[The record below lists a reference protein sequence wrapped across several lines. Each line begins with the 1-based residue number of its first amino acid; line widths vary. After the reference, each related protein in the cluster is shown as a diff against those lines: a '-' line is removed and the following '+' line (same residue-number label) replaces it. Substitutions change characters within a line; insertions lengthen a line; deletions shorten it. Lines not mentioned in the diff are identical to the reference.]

1 MKKQF
6 LFFLFCLCAGVS
18 NVWAQ
23 ETDWSSLFTRVSEG
37 ITYTCE
43 NDEAYPWSLADGVL
57 TSTNKGVG
65 GSSSTF
71 KISLTCEHL
80 AQIQWR
86 YSVSSESG
94 YDKLTIKH
102 NGVELGTYSGE
113 KEFQYYTIDVL
124 AGTHELTFT
133 YSKDG
138 STDTG
143 RDEAQ
148 ISTISIRSWGLEAV
162 EINLSA
168 PGQLGEEAV
177 AAVGTLPQMVSM
189 RLQGTLN
196 KEDWNA
202 ISNMT
207 GLKYVDLTETTLTEI
222 PERGFANCKV
232 QEIKWPKNL
241 KVIGK
246 AAFCSGSGNNYYYGY
261 LKGHLVLPETLDSIG
276 PAAFYAS
283 PIQKVTMPHKT
294 VALTSKIFQNCSSL
308 KEVEFNSCSSYITS
322 EMFKSCNS
330 LQSVSDA
337 DSVKA
342 VYNGAFY
349 GCTSLSTL
357 GTKNPKSVADYAFY
371 ECKKLDSIGL
381 SEVTSLGLC
390 AFYSCQSLKTVDM
403 PKVSSMSESCFS
415 SCSALTSVSIGDK
428 LSTIPSS
435 AFSGCS
441 ALKTITLG
449 ASVSYFDSYAFNGV
463 SPEKLYINAPTP
475 PGVYS
480 SGVFGSTSG
489 TLYVPEYSMVSYKL
503 HDYWSKFTSV
513 DVNPNPVTSL
523 ALNGKLSLTSNA
535 RIPDSPNVMMYG
547 NGSSFI
553 VNGNKEQTLGRF
565 VAHYNNSAS
574 SSIISRCNNMT
585 STGSEVRY
593 YLDDRYWY
601 FICPPFDVRMSD
613 ITTIY
618 GNQVAVRYYDSE
630 ARAAG
635 STSNWK
641 DVAPDATLKAGQGYI
656 FKTSSDDHVC
666 MPATE
671 ETHNQIFR
679 SQAVTTPLS
688 EYSSDDANAR
698 NWNLVGNPY
707 ACFYDIYRMDYT
719 APLTVWNSV
728 NKTYNAYS
736 IADDAFA
743 LHPMEAFFVQKPDG
757 VEAITFQPEGRQI
770 TSTIDHSAGVKA
782 MAGKAASRRFIELEL
797 SNGITDDHTR
807 LVVNPQAQETFDANN
822 DASKMMSTDITAQIF
837 SVQGDEAYAIK
848 ESPFAAGQAE
858 IGMWFPADGQYV
870 VNITRADVKVE
881 LMDNGAVVPM
891 PYTFTAD
898 EGFCEG
904 RFVLRI
910 TTDPTAIEGVDGN
923 DASAPLYDLQGRKVG
938 STTHKGIYVQKGK
951 KMVVK

>member
-1 MKKQF
+1 M
-6 LFFLFCLCAGVS
+6 
-18 NVWAQ
+18 
-23 ETDWSSLFTRVSEG
+23 
-37 ITYTCE
+37 
-43 NDEAYPWSLADGVL
+43 
-57 TSTNKGVG
+57 
-65 GSSSTF
+65 
-71 KISLTCEHL
+71 
-80 AQIQWR
+80 
-86 YSVSSESG
+86 
-94 YDKLTIKH
+94 
-102 NGVELGTYSGE
+102 
-113 KEFQYYTIDVL
+113 
-124 AGTHELTFT
+124 
-133 YSKDG
+133 
-138 STDTG
+138 
-143 RDEAQ
+143 
-148 ISTISIRSWGLEAV
+148 
-162 EINLSA
+162 
-168 PGQLGEEAV
+168 
-177 AAVGTLPQMVSM
+177 
-189 RLQGTLN
+189 
-196 KEDWNA
+196 
-202 ISNMT
+202 
-207 GLKYVDLTETTLTEI
+207 TETTVTEI
-222 PERGFANCKV
+222 PAEAFTNNLI
-232 QEIKWPKNL
+232 QTIKWPENL
-241 KVIGK
+241 KVIGGK
-246 AAFCSGSGNNYYYGY
+246 AFYFRS
-261 LKGHLVLPETLDSIG
+261 LRGHLVLPETLDSIG
-276 PAAFYAS
+276 PSAFYGNS
-283 PIQKVTMPHKT
+283 IDSVSMPHKQI
-294 VALTSKIFQNCSSL
+294 AFANDIFRENPNLTK
-308 KEVEFNSCSSYITS
+308 VEFNSCASYMTNN
-322 EMFKSCNS
+322 MFYS
-330 LQSVSDA
+330 
-337 DSVKA
+337 
-342 VYNGAFY
+342 
-349 GCTSLSTL
+349 
-357 GTKNPKSVADYAFY
+357 
-371 ECKKLDSIGL
+371 CKKLR
-381 SEVTSLGLC
+381 
-390 AFYSCQSLKTVDM
+390 
-403 PKVSSMSESCFS
+403 
-415 SCSALTSVSIGDK
+415 SVSGMECVKTIGG
-428 LSTIPSS
+428 S
-435 AFSGCS
+435 AFSGCDSLRTVGNIVPTMIGNNAFNACKKLEPFDLSQVTSVGES
-441 ALKTITLG
+441 ALRSCHTFKSVHMPNVTSLGEYCFYDCAGLTEVSVGDKISKIPSQAFHYCPSLKTVTLG
-449 ASVSYFDSYAFNGV
+449 ASVSDIGYYAFRN
-463 SPEKLYINAPTP
+463 SSIEKLYVNSPTP
-475 PGVYS
+475 PGVYNND
-480 SGVFGSTSG
+480 VFGSTSG

-523 ALNGKLSLTSNA
+523 TLNGKLSLTSNA

-565 VAHYNNSAS
+565 VAYYNNTSS
-574 SSIISRCNNMT
+574 SSIISRCNNMS
-585 STGSEVRY
+585 STASEARY
-593 YLDDRYWY
+593 WMNSGYWY

-613 ITTIY
+613 IY
-618 GNQVAVRYYDSE
+618 AWSGNQVAVRYYDSE
-630 ARAAG
+630 ARATG

-641 DVAPDATLKAGQGYI
+641 NVAPDATLKAGQGYI
-656 FKTSSDDHVC
+656 FRVSSADYVC

-679 SQAVTTPLS
+679 NQAVTTPLS
-688 EYSSDDANAR
+688 EYPSDDANAR

-719 APLTVWNSV
+719 APLTVWNSE

-770 TSTIDHSAGVKA
+770 TSTIDHPAGVKA

>member
-23 ETDWSSLFTRVSEG
+23 ETDWSPLFTRVSEG
-37 ITYTCE
+37 VTYTCE
-43 NDEAYPWSLADGVL
+43 NDEAYPWNLANGYL
-57 TSTNKGVG
+57 ISTNKVDK
-65 GSSSTF
+65 SSSTF
-71 KISLTCEHL
+71 KITFSCES
-80 AQIQWR
+80 
-86 YSVSSESG
+86 SVLFGMNYGTSTESG
-94 YDKLTIKH
+94 YDKLTVVLDG
-102 NGVELGTYSGE
+102 NSFTCSGTASSDEFTELQPGE
-113 KEFQYYTIDVL
+113 HVL
-124 AGTHELTFT
+124 TLT

-138 STDTG
+138 SGSSGSDQVWVSRLALMDQETG
-143 RDEAQ
+143 IPVIDLA
-148 ISTISIRSWGLEAV
+148 
-162 EINLSA
+162 A

-177 AAVGTLPQMVSM
+177 AQFGTLPKVDVL
-189 RLQGTLN
+189 RLKGSLN
-196 KEDWNA
+196 KEDWA
-202 ISNMT
+202 TIKNMT
-207 GLKYVDLTETTLTEI
+207 GLSYLDMTETTVTEI
-222 PERGFANCKV
+222 PAEAFTNNRIKT
-232 QEIKWPKNL
+232 IKWPANL
-241 KVIGK
+241 KVIGGK
-246 AAFCSGSGNNYYYGY
+246 AFYEKY

-276 PAAFYAS
+276 PSAFYKNS
-283 PIQKVTMPHKT
+283 IDSVSMPHKQI
-294 VALTSKIFQNCSSL
+294 AFANDIFRENPNLTK
-308 KEVEFNSCSSYITS
+308 VEFNSCASYMTNN
-322 EMFKSCNS
+322 MFYSCKR
-330 LQSVSDA
+330 LRSVSGMECVKTIGGSVFA
-337 DSVKA
+337 HCDSLRTVG
-342 VYNGAFY
+342 NISPTTIGE
-349 GCTSLSTL
+349 
-357 GTKNPKSVADYAFY
+357 YAFY
-371 ECKKLDSIGL
+371 NCKKLESFDL
-381 SEVTSLGLC
+381 SQVTSVGED

-403 PKVSSMSESCFS
+403 PEVSSMGGSCFS

-428 LSTIPSS
+428 LSKIPSS

-449 ASVSYFDSYAFNGV
+449 ASVSYFDSNAFNGV

-480 SGVFGSTSG
+480 NGTFGSTSG

-523 ALNGKLSLTSNA
+523 ALNSKLSLTSNA
-535 RIPDSPNVMMYG
+535 RIPDSPNVMMYA

-553 VNGNKEQTLGRF
+553 INGNKEQTLGRF
-565 VAHYNNSAS
+565 VAYYNNSAS
-574 SSIISRCNNMT
+574 SSVISRCNNMS
-585 STGSEVRY
+585 STASEARY
-593 YLDDRYWY
+593 WMNSGYWY

-613 ITTIY
+613 ITTIS
-618 GNQVAVRYYDSE
+618 GNQVAIRYYDSE

-656 FKTSSDDHVC
+656 FRVSSADYVC

-719 APLTVWNSV
+719 APLTVWNSE

-736 IADDAFA
+736 IADDDFA
-743 LHPMEAFFVQKPDG
+743 LRPMQAFFVQKPDG

-770 TSTIDHSAGVKA
+770 TSTIDHPAGVKA

>member
-1 MKKQF
+1 
-6 LFFLFCLCAGVS
+6 
-18 NVWAQ
+18 
-23 ETDWSSLFTRVSEG
+23 
-37 ITYTCE
+37 
-43 NDEAYPWSLADGVL
+43 
-57 TSTNKGVG
+57 
-65 GSSSTF
+65 
-71 KISLTCEHL
+71 
-80 AQIQWR
+80 
-86 YSVSSESG
+86 
-94 YDKLTIKH
+94 
-102 NGVELGTYSGE
+102 
-113 KEFQYYTIDVL
+113 
-124 AGTHELTFT
+124 
-133 YSKDG
+133 
-138 STDTG
+138 
-143 RDEAQ
+143 
-148 ISTISIRSWGLEAV
+148 
-162 EINLSA
+162 
-168 PGQLGEEAV
+168 
-177 AAVGTLPQMVSM
+177 
-189 RLQGTLN
+189 
-196 KEDWNA
+196 
-202 ISNMT
+202 
-207 GLKYVDLTETTLTEI
+207 
-222 PERGFANCKV
+222 
-232 QEIKWPKNL
+232 
-241 KVIGK
+241 
-246 AAFCSGSGNNYYYGY
+246 
-261 LKGHLVLPETLDSIG
+261 
-276 PAAFYAS
+276 
-283 PIQKVTMPHKT
+283 MP
-294 VALTSKIFQNCSSL
+294 N
-308 KEVEFNSCSSYITS
+308 
-322 EMFKSCNS
+322 
-330 LQSVSDA
+330 
-337 DSVKA
+337 
-342 VYNGAFY
+342 
-349 GCTSLSTL
+349 
-357 GTKNPKSVADYAFY
+357 
-371 ECKKLDSIGL
+371 
-381 SEVTSLGLC
+381 VTSLGNLC
-390 AFYSCQSLKTVDM
+390 FYDCAGLTEVSVGDKVSQIAREAFRSCPSLKTV
-403 PKVSSMSESCFS
+403 
-415 SCSALTSVSIGDK
+415 
-428 LSTIPSS
+428 
-435 AFSGCS
+435 
-441 ALKTITLG
+441 TLG
-449 ASVSYFDSYAFNGV
+449 ASVSYIDYYAFSNSSV
-463 SPEKLYINAPTP
+463 EKLYVNSPTP
-475 PGVYS
+475 PGVYNND
-480 SGVFGSTSG
+480 VFGSTSG

-535 RIPDSPNVMMYG
+535 RIPDSPNVMMYA

-565 VAHYNNSAS
+565 VAYYNNSAS
-574 SSIISRCNNMT
+574 SSIISRCNNMS
-585 STGSEVRY
+585 STASEARY
-593 YLDDRYWY
+593 WMNSGYWY

-613 ITTIY
+613 ITTIS
-618 GNQVAVRYYDSE
+618 GNQVAIRYYDSE

-641 DVAPDATLKAGQGYI
+641 DVAPDATLRAGQGYI
-656 FKTSSDDHVC
+656 FRVSSDDYVC

-719 APLTVWNSV
+719 APLTVWNSD
-728 NKTYNAYS
+728 NSTYNAYS
-736 IADDAFA
+736 IADDDFA
-743 LHPMEAFFVQKPDG
+743 LRPMQAFFVQKPDG

-837 SVQGDEAYAIK
+837 SVLGDEAYAIK
-848 ESPFAAGQAE
+848 EAPFAAGQAE

-910 TTDPTAIEGVDGN
+910 TTDPTAIEGVEGN

>member
-18 NVWAQ
+18 NLWAQ
-23 ETDWSSLFTRVSEG
+23 ETDWSPLFTRVSEG

-43 NDEAYPWSLADGVL
+43 NDEAYPWNLANGSLI
-57 TSTNKGVG
+57 STNKAHS
-65 GSSSTF
+65 SSSTF
-71 KISLTCEHL
+71 KITFSCESAIYFHM
-80 AQIQWR
+80 Q
-86 YSVSSESG
+86 YGTSSEG
-94 YDKLTIKH
+94 TYDKLTVVLDERTFTCS
-102 NGVELGTYSGE
+102 GTVSSFDFVELQPGE
-113 KEFQYYTIDVL
+113 HVL
-124 AGTHELTFT
+124 TLT

-138 STDTG
+138 SGSSGSDQVWVSSLKLADMETG
-143 RDEAQ
+143 
-148 ISTISIRSWGLEAV
+148 IPVIGLA
-162 EINLSA
+162 A
-168 PGQLGEEAV
+168 PGQLGEEAI
-177 AAVGTLPQMVSM
+177 AQFGTLPKVDVL
-189 RLQGTLN
+189 RLKGSLN
-196 KEDWNA
+196 KEDWTT
-202 ISNMT
+202 IKNMT
-207 GLKYVDLTETTLTEI
+207 YLCYLDMSETTVTEI
-222 PERGFANCKV
+222 PAEAFTNTSIRT
-232 QEIKWPKNL
+232 IKWPANL
-241 KVIGK
+241 KVIGGK
-246 AAFCSGSGNNYYYGY
+246 AFYNKY
-261 LKGHLVLPETLDSIG
+261 LRGHLVLPETLDSIG
-276 PAAFYAS
+276 PSAFYRNYIDS
-283 PIQKVTMPHKT
+283 VSMPHKQI
-294 VALTSKIFQNCSSL
+294 AFANDIFRENSNLTK
-308 KEVEFNSCSSYITS
+308 VEFNSCASYMTNN
-322 EMFKSCNS
+322 MFYS
-330 LQSVSDA
+330 
-337 DSVKA
+337 
-342 VYNGAFY
+342 
-349 GCTSLSTL
+349 
-357 GTKNPKSVADYAFY
+357 
-371 ECKKLDSIGL
+371 CKKLRSVSGMECVKTIGGSVFAGCDSLRTVGNIVPTMIGNNAFYACRKLESFDL
-381 SEVTSLGLC
+381 SQVTSVGEGAFQSCHTFKSVHMPNVTSLGDLC
-390 AFYSCQSLKTVDM
+390 FYDCAGLTEVSVGDKISKIPNQAFSSCPSLKTV
-403 PKVSSMSESCFS
+403 
-415 SCSALTSVSIGDK
+415 
-428 LSTIPSS
+428 
-435 AFSGCS
+435 
-441 ALKTITLG
+441 TLG
-449 ASVSYFDSYAFNGV
+449 ASVSDIGYYAFRNSSV
-463 SPEKLYINAPTP
+463 EKLYVNSPTP
-475 PGVYS
+475 PGVYNND
-480 SGVFGSTSG
+480 VFGSTSG

-523 ALNGKLSLTSNA
+523 TLSGKLSLTSNA
-535 RIPDSPNVMMYG
+535 RIPDSPNVMM
-547 NGSSFI
+547 NTGSSFI
-553 VNGNKEQTLGRF
+553 VNGNKEQTLGSF
-565 VAHYNNSAS
+565 VAYYNNGVS
-574 SSIISRCNNMT
+574 SSVISRCNNMT
-585 STGSEVRY
+585 STGSEARY
-593 YLDDRYWY
+593 WMNSGYWY

-613 ITTIY
+613 ITTIS
-618 GNQVAVRYYDSE
+618 GNQVAIRYYDSE
-630 ARAAG
+630 ARATG

-641 DVAPDATLKAGQGYI
+641 DVAPEATLKAGQGYI
-656 FKTSSDDHVC
+656 FRVSSADYVC

-719 APLTVWNSV
+719 APLTVWNSD
-728 NKTYNAYS
+728 NSTYNAYS
-736 IADDAFA
+736 IADDDFA
-743 LHPMEAFFVQKPDG
+743 LHPMQAFFVQKPDG

-870 VNITRADVKVE
+870 VNTTRADVKVE

>member
-23 ETDWSSLFTRVSEG
+23 ETDWSPLFTRVCEG
-37 ITYTCE
+37 VTYTCE
-43 NDEAYPWSLADGVL
+43 NDEAYPWNLANGYL
-57 TSTNKGVG
+57 ISTNKAHN
-65 GSSSTF
+65 SSSTF
-71 KISLTCEHL
+71 KITFSCES
-80 AQIQWR
+80 AIYFYMQ
-86 YSVSSESG
+86 YGTSTENG
-94 YDKLTIKH
+94 YDKLTVVLD
-102 NGVELGTYSGE
+102 GSTSVCSGTASSDEFEELQPGE
-113 KEFQYYTIDVL
+113 HVL
-124 AGTHELTFT
+124 TLT

-138 STDTG
+138 SGVGGSDQVWVSGLSLFDKETG
-143 RDEAQ
+143 VPLIDLA
-148 ISTISIRSWGLEAV
+148 
-162 EINLSA
+162 A

-177 AAVGTLPQMVSM
+177 AQFGTLPKVDIV
-189 RLQGTLN
+189 RLKGSLN
-196 KEDWNA
+196 AEDWKT
-202 ISNMT
+202 IKNMT
-207 GLKYVDLTETTLTEI
+207 GLSYLDMTETTVTEI
-222 PERGFANCKV
+222 PAEAFTNNRIKT
-232 QEIKWPKNL
+232 IKWPANL
-241 KVIGK
+241 KVIGGK
-246 AAFCSGSGNNYYYGY
+246 AFYDKS
-261 LKGHLVLPETLDSIG
+261 LRGHLVLPETLDSIG
-276 PAAFYAS
+276 PSAFYRNS
-283 PIQKVTMPHKT
+283 IDSVSMPHKQI
-294 VALTSKIFQNCSSL
+294 AFANDIFRENSNLTK
-308 KEVEFNSCSSYITS
+308 VEFNSCASYMTNN
-322 EMFKSCNS
+322 MFYS
-330 LQSVSDA
+330 
-337 DSVKA
+337 
-342 VYNGAFY
+342 
-349 GCTSLSTL
+349 
-357 GTKNPKSVADYAFY
+357 
-371 ECKKLDSIGL
+371 CKKLRSVSGMECVKTIGGSVFAECDSLRTVGNIAPTTVGQYGFYNCKKLESFDL
-381 SEVTSLGLC
+381 SQVTSVGEN
-390 AFYSCQSLKTVDM
+390 AFNSCQSLKTVDM
-403 PKVSSMSESCFS
+403 PEVSSMGGSCFS

-428 LSTIPSS
+428 LSTIPNS

-480 SGVFGSTSG
+480 SNVFGSTSG

-513 DVNPNPVTSL
+513 DVNPNPVSSL
-523 ALNGKLSLTSNA
+523 TLKGKLSLTSNA
-535 RIPDSPNVMMYG
+535 RIPDSPNVMMDN

-565 VAHYNNSAS
+565 VAYYDNSAS
-574 SSIISRCNNMT
+574 SSIISRCNNMS
-585 STGSEVRY
+585 STASEARY
-593 YLDDRYWY
+593 LMYSGRWY

-613 ITTIY
+613 ITTIS

-635 STSNWK
+635 STANWK

-656 FKTSSDDHVC
+656 FRVSSADYVC

-698 NWNLVGNPY
+698 SWNLVGNPY

-719 APLTVWNSV
+719 APLTVWNTDNS
-728 NKTYNAYS
+728 TYNAYS
-736 IADDAFA
+736 IADDDFA
-743 LHPMEAFFVQKPDG
+743 LRPMQAFFVQKPDG

-770 TSTIDHSAGVKA
+770 TSTIDHPASVKA

-910 TTDPTAIEGVDGN
+910 TTDPTAIEGVEGN

>member
-23 ETDWSSLFTRVSEG
+23 ETDWSPLFSRVCEG
-37 ITYTCE
+37 VTYTCE
-43 NDEAYPWSLADGVL
+43 NDEAYPWNLANGYL
-57 TSTNKGVG
+57 ISTNKAHS
-65 GSSSTF
+65 SSSTF
-71 KISLTCEHL
+71 KITFSCES
-80 AQIQWR
+80 
-86 YSVSSESG
+86 SVLFYMNYGTSTESG
-94 YDKLTIKH
+94 YDKLTVMLD
-102 NGVELGTYSGE
+102 GSTFTCSGSASSGE
-113 KEFQYYTIDVL
+113 ITELQSGEHVL
-124 AGTHELTFT
+124 TLT

-138 STDTG
+138 SGTG
-143 RDEAQ
+143 GSDQ
-148 ISTISIRSWGLEAV
+148 VWVSGLSFFDKKIGVPLIDLA
-162 EINLSA
+162 A

-177 AAVGTLPQMVSM
+177 AQFGTLPKVDIV
-189 RLQGTLN
+189 RLKGSLN
-196 KEDWNA
+196 AEDWKT
-202 ISNMT
+202 IKNMT
-207 GLKYVDLTETTLTEI
+207 GLRYLDMTETTVTEI
-222 PERGFANCKV
+222 PAEAFTNNPI
-232 QEIKWPKNL
+232 QTIKWPANL
-241 KVIGK
+241 KVIGGK
-246 AAFCSGSGNNYYYGY
+246 AFYDKN

-276 PAAFYAS
+276 PSAFYKNFIDS
-283 PIQKVTMPHKT
+283 VSMPHRQI
-294 VALTSKIFQNCSSL
+294 AFANDIFRENPNLTK
-308 KEVEFNSCSSYITS
+308 VEFNSCASYMTNN
-322 EMFKSCNS
+322 MFYS
-330 LQSVSDA
+330 
-337 DSVKA
+337 
-342 VYNGAFY
+342 
-349 GCTSLSTL
+349 
-357 GTKNPKSVADYAFY
+357 
-371 ECKKLDSIGL
+371 CKKLRSVSGMECVKTIGGSVFAGCDSLRTVGNIVPTMIGNNAFNACKKLEPFDL
-381 SEVTSLGLC
+381 SQVTSVGEYAFQSCHTFKSVHMPNVTSLGEYCFNDC
-390 AFYSCQSLKTVDM
+390 AGLTEVSVGDKISQIPNRAFNSCSSLKTV
-403 PKVSSMSESCFS
+403 
-415 SCSALTSVSIGDK
+415 
-428 LSTIPSS
+428 
-435 AFSGCS
+435 
-441 ALKTITLG
+441 TLG
-449 ASVSYFDSYAFNGV
+449 ASVSYIDACAFGSSSV
-463 SPEKLYINAPTP
+463 EKLYVNSPTP
-475 PGVYS
+475 PGVYNNS
-480 SGVFGSTSG
+480 TFGSTSG

-513 DVNPNPVTSL
+513 DVNPNPVSSL
-523 ALNGKLSLTSNA
+523 TLKGKLSLTSNA
-535 RIPDSPNVMMYG
+535 RIPDSPNVMMDN

-565 VAHYNNSAS
+565 VAYYDNSAS

-613 ITTIY
+613 IY
-618 GNQVAVRYYDSE
+618 AWSGNHVAIRYYDSE
-630 ARAAG
+630 ARATG

-656 FKTSSDDHVC
+656 FRVSSDDYVC

-679 SQAVTTPLS
+679 NQAVTTPLS

-910 TTDPTAIEGVDGN
+910 TTDPTAIEGVEGN

>member
-18 NVWAQ
+18 NLWAQ
-23 ETDWSSLFTRVSEG
+23 ETDWSPLFTRVSEG
-37 ITYTCE
+37 VTYTCE
-43 NDEAYPWSLADGVL
+43 NDETYPWNLANGYL
-57 TSTNKGVG
+57 ISTNKVDR
-65 GSSSTF
+65 SSSTF
-71 KISLTCEHL
+71 KITFNCESAVL
-80 AQIQWR
+80 F
-86 YSVSSESG
+86 YMNYGTSTESG
-94 YDKLTIKH
+94 YDKLTVVLDG
-102 NGVELGTYSGE
+102 NSFTSSGE
-113 KEFQYYTIDVL
+113 VSSGETTELQPGEHVL
-124 AGTHELTFT
+124 TLT

-138 STDTG
+138 SGTG
-143 RDEAQ
+143 GSDQVWVYHLALMDPETGIPVIDLA
-148 ISTISIRSWGLEAV
+148 
-162 EINLSA
+162 A

-177 AAVGTLPQMVSM
+177 AQFGTLPKVDVL
-189 RLQGTLN
+189 RLKGTLN
-196 KEDWNA
+196 AEDWKTMKNL
-202 ISNMT
+202 T
-207 GLKYVDLTETTLTEI
+207 GLRYLDMTETTVTEI
-222 PERGFANCKV
+222 PAEAFTNTSIRT
-232 QEIKWPKNL
+232 IKWPANL
-241 KVIGK
+241 KVIGGK
-246 AAFCSGSGNNYYYGY
+246 AFYDKI

-276 PAAFYAS
+276 PSAFYRNNIDS
-283 PIQKVTMPHKT
+283 VSMPHKQIALANGIFSQNTNLKT
-294 VALTSKIFQNCSSL
+294 VK
-308 KEVEFNSCSSYITS
+308 FNSCSSYMPS
-322 EMFKSCNS
+322 SMFYNCTS
-330 LQSVSDA
+330 LQSVSGTE
-337 DSVKA
+337 SVKA
-342 VYNGAFY
+342 VYGYAFFQCRELTSAGAMIP
-349 GCTSLSTL
+349 TAL
-357 GTKNPKSVADYAFY
+357 GDYAFND
-371 ECKKLDSIGL
+371 CGKLEAIDL
-381 SEVTSLGLC
+381 SEVTSLGER
-390 AFYSCQSLKTVDM
+390 AFVSCKSLKTVDL
-403 PKVSSMSESCFS
+403 PKVSSMKEVCFN
-415 SCSALTSVSIGDK
+415 SCSALTSVSIGDG
-428 LSTIPSS
+428 LSKIPSS
-435 AFSGCS
+435 AFAGCS

-449 ASVSYFDSYAFNGV
+449 ASVSYFDSNAFSGV

-475 PGVYS
+475 PGVYNNDT
-480 SGVFGSTSG
+480 FGSTSG

-523 ALNGKLSLTSNA
+523 ALSGKLSLTSNA
-535 RIPDSPNVMMYG
+535 RIPDSPNVMM
-547 NGSSFI
+547 NTGSSFI
-553 VNGNKEQTLGRF
+553 VNGNKEQTLGSF
-565 VAHYNNSAS
+565 VAYYNNSAS
-574 SSIISRCNNMT
+574 SSIISRCNNMS
-585 STGSEVRY
+585 STASEARY
-593 YLDDRYWY
+593 RMNSGYWY

-613 ITTIY
+613 ITTIS

-630 ARAAG
+630 ARATG

-656 FKTSSDDHVC
+656 FRVSSADYVC

-719 APLTVWNSV
+719 APLTVWNTDNS
-728 NKTYNAYS
+728 TYNAYS
-736 IADDAFA
+736 IADDDFA
-743 LHPMEAFFVQKPDG
+743 LRPMQAFFVQKPDG
-757 VEAITFQPEGRQI
+757 VEAITFQPVGRQI
-770 TSTIDHSAGVKA
+770 TSTIDHPAGVKA
-782 MAGKAASRRFIELEL
+782 MAGKAASRRFVELEL

-881 LMDNGAVVPM
+881 LMDNGTVVPM

>member
-18 NVWAQ
+18 NLWAQ
-23 ETDWSSLFTRVSEG
+23 ETDWSPLFTRVSEG
-37 ITYTCE
+37 VTYTCE
-43 NDEAYPWSLADGVL
+43 NDEAYPWNLANGSLI
-57 TSTNKGVG
+57 STNKAHS
-65 GSSSTF
+65 SSSTF
-71 KISLTCEHL
+71 KITFSCESAIYFHM
-80 AQIQWR
+80 Q
-86 YSVSSESG
+86 YGTSSEG
-94 YDKLTIKH
+94 TYDKLTVVLDERTFTCS
-102 NGVELGTYSGE
+102 GTVSSFDFVELQPGE
-113 KEFQYYTIDVL
+113 HVL
-124 AGTHELTFT
+124 TLT

-138 STDTG
+138 SGSSGSDQVWVSSLKLTDMETG
-143 RDEAQ
+143 IPVIDLA
-148 ISTISIRSWGLEAV
+148 
-162 EINLSA
+162 A
-168 PGQLGEEAV
+168 PGQLGEEAI
-177 AAVGTLPQMVSM
+177 AQFGTLPKVDVL
-189 RLQGTLN
+189 RLKGSLN
-196 KEDWNA
+196 KEDWTT
-202 ISNMT
+202 IKNMT
-207 GLKYVDLTETTLTEI
+207 TLCYLDMSETTVTEI
-222 PERGFANCKV
+222 PAEAFTNTSIRT
-232 QEIKWPKNL
+232 IKWPANL
-241 KVIGK
+241 KVIGGK
-246 AAFCSGSGNNYYYGY
+246 AFYNKY
-261 LKGHLVLPETLDSIG
+261 LRGHLVLPETLDSIG
-276 PAAFYAS
+276 PSAFYRNYIDS
-283 PIQKVTMPHKT
+283 VSMPHKQI
-294 VALTSKIFQNCSSL
+294 AFANDIFRENSNLTK
-308 KEVEFNSCSSYITS
+308 VEFNSCASYMTNN
-322 EMFKSCNS
+322 MFYS
-330 LQSVSDA
+330 
-337 DSVKA
+337 
-342 VYNGAFY
+342 
-349 GCTSLSTL
+349 
-357 GTKNPKSVADYAFY
+357 
-371 ECKKLDSIGL
+371 CKKLRSVSGMECVKTIGGSVFAECDSLRTVGNIVPTMIGNNAFYACRKLESFDL
-381 SEVTSLGLC
+381 SQVTSVGEG

-403 PKVSSMSESCFS
+403 PEVSSMGGSCFS

-428 LSTIPSS
+428 LSKIPRS
-435 AFSGCS
+435 AFAVCS

-449 ASVSYFDSYAFNGV
+449 ASVSYFDYNAFNGV

-475 PGVYS
+475 PGVYNNNT
-480 SGVFGSTSG
+480 FASTSG

-535 RIPDSPNVMMYG
+535 RIPDSPNVMM
-547 NGSSFI
+547 NTGSSFI

-565 VAHYNNSAS
+565 VAYYNYGAS

-585 STGSEVRY
+585 STASEARY
-593 YLDDRYWY
+593 WMNSGYWY

-613 ITTIY
+613 ITTIS
-618 GNQVAVRYYDSE
+618 GNQVAIRYYDSE
-630 ARAAG
+630 ARATG

-656 FKTSSDDHVC
+656 FRVSSADYVC

-719 APLTVWNSV
+719 APLTVWNSD
-728 NKTYNAYS
+728 NSTYNAYS
-736 IADDAFA
+736 IADDDFA
-743 LHPMEAFFVQKPDG
+743 LHPMQAFFVQKPDG
-757 VEAITFQPEGRQI
+757 VEAITFQPEGRQ
-770 TSTIDHSAGVKA
+770 TDSNIDHSAGVKA

-797 SNGITDDHTR
+797 SNGTTDDHTR

-837 SVQGDEAYAIK
+837 SVLGDEAYAIK

>member
-23 ETDWSSLFTRVSEG
+23 ETDWSPLFTYVSEG

-43 NDEAYPWSLADGVL
+43 NDENCPWEIVDGSLV
-57 TSTNKGVG
+57 STNKAQ
-65 GSSSTF
+65 SSKSTF
-71 KISLTCEHL
+71 TVTITC
-80 AQIQWR
+80 
-86 YSVSSESG
+86 SNMVKFTMVSFTSSESP
-94 YDKLTIKH
+94 DKIIIKLDGETRVEYGGEMTTWSSHYFVLTP
-102 NGVELGTYSGE
+102 GE
-113 KEFQYYTIDVL
+113 HKLQVSYK
-124 AGTHELTFT
+124 
-133 YSKDG
+133 KDG
-138 STDTG
+138 SVDRG
-143 RDEAQ
+143 QDLAKFGG
-148 ISTISIRSWGLEAV
+148 IRLFDWEKEV
-162 EINLSA
+162 TEIVLSA
-168 PGQLGEEAV
+168 PGQLGEEVV
-177 AAVGTLPQMVSM
+177 AAVGTLPQMESM
-189 RLQGTLN
+189 RLKGTLN
-196 KEDWNA
+196 AEDWKTMKNL
-202 ISNMT
+202 T
-207 GLKYVDLTETTLTEI
+207 GLEYLDMTETTVTEI
-222 PERGFANCKV
+222 PAEAFTKNRIRT
-232 QEIKWPKNL
+232 IKWPANL
-241 KVIGK
+241 KVIGGS
-246 AAFCSGSGNNYYYGY
+246 AFYDKY
-261 LKGHLVLPETLDSIG
+261 LMGPLVLPETLDSIG
-276 PAAFYAS
+276 PSAFYKNS
-283 PIQKVTMPHKT
+283 IESVSMPHKQI
-294 VALTSKIFQNCSSL
+294 VFANDIFRENPNLTK
-308 KEVEFNSCSSYITS
+308 VEFNSCASNMTNN
-322 EMFKSCNS
+322 MFYSCKK
-330 LQSVSDA
+330 LRSVSGMECVKTIGGSVFA
-337 DSVKA
+337 ECDSLRTVGDI
-342 VYNGAFY
+342 VPTTIGR
-349 GCTSLSTL
+349 
-357 GTKNPKSVADYAFY
+357 YAFY
-371 ECKKLDSIGL
+371 NCKKLESFDL
-381 SEVTSLGLC
+381 SQVTSVGEYAFQSCHTFKSVHMPNVTSLGNLC
-390 AFYSCQSLKTVDM
+390 FYDCAGLTEVSVGDKVSQIAREAFGFCSSLKTV
-403 PKVSSMSESCFS
+403 
-415 SCSALTSVSIGDK
+415 
-428 LSTIPSS
+428 
-435 AFSGCS
+435 
-441 ALKTITLG
+441 TLG
-449 ASVSYFDSYAFNGV
+449 ASVSYIDYYAFRNSSV
-463 SPEKLYINAPTP
+463 EKLYVNSPTP
-475 PGVYS
+475 PGVYNNS
-480 SGVFGSTSG
+480 TFASTSG

-553 VNGNKEQTLGRF
+553 VNGNKEQTLGSF
-565 VAHYNNSAS
+565 VAYYNNTSS

-613 ITTIY
+613 ITTIS
-618 GNQVAVRYYDSE
+618 GNQVAIRYYDSE
-630 ARAAG
+630 ARATG

-679 SQAVTTPLS
+679 SQAVATPLS

-770 TSTIDHSAGVKA
+770 TSTIDHPAGVKA

-807 LVVNPQAQETFDANN
+807 LVVNPQAKETFDANN

>member
-18 NVWAQ
+18 NLWAQ
-23 ETDWSSLFTRVSEG
+23 ETDWSPLFTRVSEG

-43 NDEAYPWSLADGVL
+43 NDEAYPWNLANGSLI
-57 TSTNKGVG
+57 STNKAHS
-65 GSSSTF
+65 SSSTF
-71 KISLTCEHL
+71 KITFSCESAIYFHM
-80 AQIQWR
+80 Q
-86 YSVSSESG
+86 YGTSSEG
-94 YDKLTIKH
+94 TYDKLTVVLDERTFTCS
-102 NGVELGTYSGE
+102 GTVSSFDFVELQPGE
-113 KEFQYYTIDVL
+113 HVL
-124 AGTHELTFT
+124 TLT

-138 STDTG
+138 SGSSGSDQVWVSSLKLTDMETG
-143 RDEAQ
+143 
-148 ISTISIRSWGLEAV
+148 IPVIGLA
-162 EINLSA
+162 A
-168 PGQLGEEAV
+168 PGQLGEEAI
-177 AAVGTLPQMVSM
+177 AQFGTLPKVDVL
-189 RLQGTLN
+189 RLKGSLN
-196 KEDWNA
+196 KEDWTT
-202 ISNMT
+202 IKNMT
-207 GLKYVDLTETTLTEI
+207 YLCYLDMSETTVTEI
-222 PERGFANCKV
+222 PAEAFTNTSIRT
-232 QEIKWPKNL
+232 IKWPANL
-241 KVIGK
+241 KVIGGK
-246 AAFCSGSGNNYYYGY
+246 AFYNKY
-261 LKGHLVLPETLDSIG
+261 LRGHLVLPETLDSIG
-276 PAAFYAS
+276 PSAFYRNYIDS
-283 PIQKVTMPHKT
+283 VSMPHKQI
-294 VALTSKIFQNCSSL
+294 AFANDIFRENSNLTK
-308 KEVEFNSCSSYITS
+308 VEFNSCASYMTNN
-322 EMFKSCNS
+322 MFYS
-330 LQSVSDA
+330 
-337 DSVKA
+337 
-342 VYNGAFY
+342 
-349 GCTSLSTL
+349 
-357 GTKNPKSVADYAFY
+357 
-371 ECKKLDSIGL
+371 CKKLRSVSGMECVKTIGGSVFAGCDSLRTVGNIVPTMIGNNAFYACRKLESFDL
-381 SEVTSLGLC
+381 SQVTSVGEGAFQSCHTFKSVHMPNVTSLGDLC
-390 AFYSCQSLKTVDM
+390 FYDCAGLTEVSVGDKISKIPNQAFSSCPSLKTV
-403 PKVSSMSESCFS
+403 
-415 SCSALTSVSIGDK
+415 
-428 LSTIPSS
+428 
-435 AFSGCS
+435 
-441 ALKTITLG
+441 TLG
-449 ASVSYFDSYAFNGV
+449 ASVSDIGYYAFRNSSV
-463 SPEKLYINAPTP
+463 EKLYVNSPTP
-475 PGVYS
+475 PGVYNND
-480 SGVFGSTSG
+480 VFGSTSG

-523 ALNGKLSLTSNA
+523 TLSGKLSLTSNA
-535 RIPDSPNVMMYG
+535 RIPDSPNVMM
-547 NGSSFI
+547 NTGSSFI
-553 VNGNKEQTLGRF
+553 VNGNKEQTLGSF
-565 VAHYNNSAS
+565 VAYYNNGVS
-574 SSIISRCNNMT
+574 SSVISRCNNMT
-585 STGSEVRY
+585 STGSEARY
-593 YLDDRYWY
+593 WMNSGYWY

-613 ITTIY
+613 ITTIS
-618 GNQVAVRYYDSE
+618 GNQVAIRYYDSE
-630 ARAAG
+630 ARATG

-641 DVAPDATLKAGQGYI
+641 DVAPEATLKAGQGYI
-656 FKTSSDDHVC
+656 FRVSSADYVC

-719 APLTVWNSV
+719 APLTVWNSD
-728 NKTYNAYS
+728 NRTYNAYS
-736 IADDAFA
+736 IADDDFA
-743 LHPMEAFFVQKPDG
+743 LRPMEAFFVQKPDG
-757 VEAITFQPEGRQI
+757 VEAITFQPEGRQ
-770 TSTIDHSAGVKA
+770 TDSNIDHSAGVKA

-837 SVQGDEAYAIK
+837 SVLGDEAYAIK

>member
-23 ETDWSSLFTRVSEG
+23 ETDWSPLFTRVSEG

-43 NDEAYPWSLADGVL
+43 NDEAYPWNLANGSLI
-57 TSTNKGVG
+57 STNKAHS
-65 GSSSTF
+65 SSSTF
-71 KISLTCEHL
+71 KITFSCESAIYFHM
-80 AQIQWR
+80 Q
-86 YSVSSESG
+86 YGTSSEG
-94 YDKLTIKH
+94 TYDKLTVVLDERTFTCS
-102 NGVELGTYSGE
+102 GTVSSFDFVELQPGE
-113 KEFQYYTIDVL
+113 HVL
-124 AGTHELTFT
+124 TLT

-138 STDTG
+138 SGSSGSDQVWVSSLKLTDMETG
-143 RDEAQ
+143 
-148 ISTISIRSWGLEAV
+148 IPVIGLA
-162 EINLSA
+162 A
-168 PGQLGEEAV
+168 PGQLGEEAI
-177 AAVGTLPQMVSM
+177 AQFGTLPKVDVL
-189 RLQGTLN
+189 RLKGSLN
-196 KEDWNA
+196 KEDWTT
-202 ISNMT
+202 IKNMT
-207 GLKYVDLTETTLTEI
+207 YLCYLDMSETTVTEI
-222 PERGFANCKV
+222 PAEAFTNTSIRT
-232 QEIKWPKNL
+232 IKWPANL
-241 KVIGK
+241 KVIGGK
-246 AAFCSGSGNNYYYGY
+246 AFYNKY
-261 LKGHLVLPETLDSIG
+261 LRGHLVLPETLDSIG
-276 PAAFYAS
+276 PSAFYRNYIDS
-283 PIQKVTMPHKT
+283 VSMPHKQI
-294 VALTSKIFQNCSSL
+294 AFANDIFRENSNLTK
-308 KEVEFNSCSSYITS
+308 VEFNSCASYMTNN
-322 EMFKSCNS
+322 MFYS
-330 LQSVSDA
+330 
-337 DSVKA
+337 
-342 VYNGAFY
+342 
-349 GCTSLSTL
+349 
-357 GTKNPKSVADYAFY
+357 
-371 ECKKLDSIGL
+371 CKKLRSVSGMECVKTIGGSVFAGCDSLRTVGNIVPTMIGNNAFYACRKLESFDL
-381 SEVTSLGLC
+381 SQVTSVGEGAFQSCHTFKSVHMPNVTSLGDLC
-390 AFYSCQSLKTVDM
+390 FYDCAGLTEVSVGDKISKIPNQAFSSCPSLKTV
-403 PKVSSMSESCFS
+403 
-415 SCSALTSVSIGDK
+415 
-428 LSTIPSS
+428 
-435 AFSGCS
+435 
-441 ALKTITLG
+441 TLG
-449 ASVSYFDSYAFNGV
+449 ASVSDIGYYAFRNSSV
-463 SPEKLYINAPTP
+463 EKLYVNSPTP
-475 PGVYS
+475 PGVYNND
-480 SGVFGSTSG
+480 VFGSTSG

-523 ALNGKLSLTSNA
+523 TLSGKLSLTSNA
-535 RIPDSPNVMMYG
+535 RIPDSPNVMM
-547 NGSSFI
+547 NTGSSFI
-553 VNGNKEQTLGRF
+553 VNGNKEQTLGSF
-565 VAHYNNSAS
+565 VAYYNNGVS
-574 SSIISRCNNMT
+574 SSVISRCNNMT
-585 STGSEVRY
+585 STGSEARY
-593 YLDDRYWY
+593 WMNSGYWY

-613 ITTIY
+613 ITTIS
-618 GNQVAVRYYDSE
+618 GNQVAIRYYDSE

-656 FKTSSDDHVC
+656 FRVSSADYVC

-719 APLTVWNSV
+719 APLTVWNSD
-728 NKTYNAYS
+728 NRTYNAYS
-736 IADDAFA
+736 IADDDFA
-743 LHPMEAFFVQKPDG
+743 LRPMEAFFVQKPDG
-757 VEAITFQPEGRQI
+757 VEAITFQPEGRQ
-770 TSTIDHSAGVKA
+770 TDSNIDHLAGVKA

-797 SNGITDDHTR
+797 SNGTTDDHTR
-807 LVVNPQAQETFDANN
+807 LVVNPRAQETFDANN

-837 SVQGDEAYAIK
+837 SVLGDEAYAIK

>member
-18 NVWAQ
+18 NLWAQ
-23 ETDWSSLFTRVSEG
+23 ETDWSPLFTRVCEG
-37 ITYTCE
+37 VTYTCE
-43 NDEAYPWSLADGVL
+43 NDEAYPWNLANGYL
-57 TSTNKGVG
+57 ISTNKAHN
-65 GSSSTF
+65 SSSTF
-71 KISLTCEHL
+71 KITFSCES
-80 AQIQWR
+80 AIYFYMQ
-86 YSVSSESG
+86 YGTSTENG
-94 YDKLTIKH
+94 YDKLTVVLD
-102 NGVELGTYSGE
+102 GSTSVCSGTASSDEFEELQPGE
-113 KEFQYYTIDVL
+113 HVL
-124 AGTHELTFT
+124 TLT

-138 STDTG
+138 SGVGGSDQVWVSGLSLFDKETG
-143 RDEAQ
+143 VPLIDLA
-148 ISTISIRSWGLEAV
+148 
-162 EINLSA
+162 A

-177 AAVGTLPQMVSM
+177 AQFGTLPKVDIV
-189 RLQGTLN
+189 RLKGSLN
-196 KEDWNA
+196 AEDWKT
-202 ISNMT
+202 IKNMT
-207 GLKYVDLTETTLTEI
+207 GLSYLDMTETTVTEI
-222 PERGFANCKV
+222 PAEAFTNNRIKT
-232 QEIKWPKNL
+232 IKWPANL
-241 KVIGK
+241 KVIGGK
-246 AAFCSGSGNNYYYGY
+246 AFYDKS
-261 LKGHLVLPETLDSIG
+261 LRGHLVLPETLDSIG
-276 PAAFYAS
+276 PSAFYRNS
-283 PIQKVTMPHKT
+283 IGSVSMPHKQI
-294 VALTSKIFQNCSSL
+294 AFANDIFRENPNLTK
-308 KEVEFNSCSSYITS
+308 VEFNSCASYMTNNMFYSCKKLRSVSGMECVKTIGGSVFAECDSLRTVGNIVPTTIGQYAFYNCKKLESFDLSQVTS
-322 EMFKSCNS
+322 VGKYAFKSCHT
-330 LQSVSDA
+330 
-337 DSVKA
+337 
-342 VYNGAFY
+342 F
-349 GCTSLSTL
+349 
-357 GTKNPKSVADYAFY
+357 KSVHMPN
-371 ECKKLDSIGL
+371 
-381 SEVTSLGLC
+381 VTSLGEYCFYDC
-390 AFYSCQSLKTVDM
+390 AGLTEVSVGDKISQIPGRAFNSCSSLKTV
-403 PKVSSMSESCFS
+403 
-415 SCSALTSVSIGDK
+415 
-428 LSTIPSS
+428 
-435 AFSGCS
+435 
-441 ALKTITLG
+441 TLG
-449 ASVSYFDSYAFNGV
+449 ASVSYVETYAFGN
-463 SPEKLYINAPTP
+463 SSIEKLYVNSPTP
-475 PGVYS
+475 PGVYDS
-480 SGVFGSTSG
+480 NTFGSTSG

-513 DVNPNPVTSL
+513 DVNPNPVSSL
-523 ALNGKLSLTSNA
+523 TLNGKLSLTSNA

-553 VNGNKEQTLGRF
+553 VNGNKEQALGRF
-565 VAHYNNSAS
+565 VAYYNNTSS
-574 SSIISRCNNMT
+574 SSIISRCNNMS
-585 STGSEVRY
+585 STASEARY
-593 YLDDRYWY
+593 WMNSGYWY

-613 ITTIY
+613 IY
-618 GNQVAVRYYDSE
+618 AWSGNQVAVRYYDSE

-635 STSNWK
+635 STANWK

-656 FKTSSDDHVC
+656 FRVSSDDYVC

-719 APLTVWNSV
+719 APLTVWNTDNS
-728 NKTYNAYS
+728 TYNAYS
-736 IADDAFA
+736 IADDDFA
-743 LHPMEAFFVQKPDG
+743 LRPMQAFFVQKPDG

-770 TSTIDHSAGVKA
+770 TSTIDHPAGVKA

-910 TTDPTAIEGVDGN
+910 TTDPTAIEGVNGN

>member
-18 NVWAQ
+18 NLWAQ
-23 ETDWSSLFTRVSEG
+23 ETDWSPLFTRVSEG
-37 ITYTCE
+37 VTYTCE
-43 NDEAYPWSLADGVL
+43 NDETYPWNLANGYL
-57 TSTNKGVG
+57 ISTNKVDR
-65 GSSSTF
+65 SSSTF
-71 KISLTCEHL
+71 KITFNCESAVL
-80 AQIQWR
+80 F
-86 YSVSSESG
+86 YMNYGTSTESG
-94 YDKLTIKH
+94 YDKLTVVLDG
-102 NGVELGTYSGE
+102 NSFTSSGE
-113 KEFQYYTIDVL
+113 VSSGETTELQPGEHVL
-124 AGTHELTFT
+124 TLT

-138 STDTG
+138 SGTG
-143 RDEAQ
+143 GSDQVWVYHLALMDPETGIPVIDLA
-148 ISTISIRSWGLEAV
+148 
-162 EINLSA
+162 A

-177 AAVGTLPQMVSM
+177 AQFGTLPKVDVL
-189 RLQGTLN
+189 RLKGTLN
-196 KEDWNA
+196 AEDWKTMKNL
-202 ISNMT
+202 T
-207 GLKYVDLTETTLTEI
+207 GLRYLDMTETTVTEI
-222 PERGFANCKV
+222 PAEAFTNNSI
-232 QEIKWPKNL
+232 QTIKWPANL
-241 KVIGK
+241 KVIGGK
-246 AAFCSGSGNNYYYGY
+246 AFYDKI

-276 PAAFYAS
+276 PSAFYNNNIDS
-283 PIQKVTMPHKT
+283 VSMPHKQI
-294 VALTSKIFQNCSSL
+294 AFANDIFRENPNLTK
-308 KEVEFNSCSSYITS
+308 VEFNSCASYMTNN
-322 EMFKSCNS
+322 MFYSCKK
-330 LQSVSDA
+330 LRSVSGMECVKTIGGSVFA
-337 DSVKA
+337 ECDSLRTVGNIA
-342 VYNGAFY
+342 PTTIGQ
-349 GCTSLSTL
+349 
-357 GTKNPKSVADYAFY
+357 YAFY
-371 ECKKLDSIGL
+371 NCRKLESFDL
-381 SEVTSLGLC
+381 SQVTSVGNYAFQSCHTFKSVHMPNVTSLGNLC
-390 AFYSCQSLKTVDM
+390 FYDCAGLTEVSVGDKVSQIAREAFRSCPSLKTV
-403 PKVSSMSESCFS
+403 
-415 SCSALTSVSIGDK
+415 
-428 LSTIPSS
+428 
-435 AFSGCS
+435 
-441 ALKTITLG
+441 TLG
-449 ASVSYFDSYAFNGV
+449 ASVSYIDYYAFCNSSV
-463 SPEKLYINAPTP
+463 EKLYVNSPTP
-475 PGVYS
+475 PGVYNND
-480 SGVFGSTSG
+480 VFGSTSG

-513 DVNPNPVTSL
+513 DVNPNPVSSL

-535 RIPDSPNVMMYG
+535 RIPDSPNVKM
-547 NGSSFI
+547 NPGSSFI
-553 VNGNKEQTLGRF
+553 VNGNKEQTLGSF
-565 VAHYNNSAS
+565 VAYYNNSAS
-574 SSIISRCNNMT
+574 SSIISRCSNMS
-585 STGSEVRY
+585 STASEARY
-593 YLDDRYWY
+593 WMNSGYWY

-613 ITTIY
+613 ITTIS
-618 GNQVAVRYYDSE
+618 GNQVAIRYYDSE

-656 FKTSSDDHVC
+656 FRVSSADYVC

-719 APLTVWNSV
+719 APLTVWNSD
-728 NKTYNAYS
+728 NSTYNAYS
-736 IADDAFA
+736 IADDDFA
-743 LHPMEAFFVQKPDG
+743 LRPMQAFFVQKPDG

-837 SVQGDEAYAIK
+837 SVLGDEAYAIK
-848 ESPFAAGQAE
+848 EAPFAAGQAE

-881 LMDNGAVVPM
+881 LMDNGTVVPM

>member
-1 MKKQF
+1 
-6 LFFLFCLCAGVS
+6 
-18 NVWAQ
+18 
-23 ETDWSSLFTRVSEG
+23 
-37 ITYTCE
+37 
-43 NDEAYPWSLADGVL
+43 
-57 TSTNKGVG
+57 
-65 GSSSTF
+65 
-71 KISLTCEHL
+71 
-80 AQIQWR
+80 
-86 YSVSSESG
+86 
-94 YDKLTIKH
+94 
-102 NGVELGTYSGE
+102 
-113 KEFQYYTIDVL
+113 
-124 AGTHELTFT
+124 
-133 YSKDG
+133 
-138 STDTG
+138 
-143 RDEAQ
+143 
-148 ISTISIRSWGLEAV
+148 
-162 EINLSA
+162 
-168 PGQLGEEAV
+168 
-177 AAVGTLPQMVSM
+177 
-189 RLQGTLN
+189 
-196 KEDWNA
+196 
-202 ISNMT
+202 
-207 GLKYVDLTETTLTEI
+207 
-222 PERGFANCKV
+222 
-232 QEIKWPKNL
+232 
-241 KVIGK
+241 
-246 AAFCSGSGNNYYYGY
+246 
-261 LKGHLVLPETLDSIG
+261 
-276 PAAFYAS
+276 
-283 PIQKVTMPHKT
+283 MPHKQI
-294 VALTSKIFQNCSSL
+294 AFANDIFRENSNLTK
-308 KEVEFNSCSSYITS
+308 VEFNSCASYMTNN
-322 EMFKSCNS
+322 MFYS
-330 LQSVSDA
+330 
-337 DSVKA
+337 
-342 VYNGAFY
+342 
-349 GCTSLSTL
+349 
-357 GTKNPKSVADYAFY
+357 
-371 ECKKLDSIGL
+371 CKKLRSVSGMECVKTIGGSVFAGCDSLRTVGNIVPTMIGNNAFYACRKLESFDL
-381 SEVTSLGLC
+381 SQVTSVGEGAFQSCHTFKSVHMPNVTSLGDLC
-390 AFYSCQSLKTVDM
+390 FYDCAGLTEVSVGDKISKIPNQAFSSCPSLKTV
-403 PKVSSMSESCFS
+403 
-415 SCSALTSVSIGDK
+415 
-428 LSTIPSS
+428 
-435 AFSGCS
+435 
-441 ALKTITLG
+441 TLG
-449 ASVSYFDSYAFNGV
+449 ASVSDIGYYAFRN
-463 SPEKLYINAPTP
+463 SSIEKLYVNSPTP
-475 PGVYS
+475 PGVYNND
-480 SGVFGSTSG
+480 VFGSTSG

-535 RIPDSPNVMMYG
+535 RIPDSPNVMMYA

-565 VAHYNNSAS
+565 VAYYNNSAS
-574 SSIISRCNNMT
+574 SSIISRCNNMS
-585 STGSEVRY
+585 STASEARY
-593 YLDDRYWY
+593 WMNSGYWY

-613 ITTIY
+613 ITTIS
-618 GNQVAVRYYDSE
+618 GNQVAIRYYDSE

-641 DVAPDATLKAGQGYI
+641 DVAPEATLKAGQGYI
-656 FKTSSDDHVC
+656 FRVSSADYVC

-679 SQAVTTPLS
+679 SPAVTTPLS

-719 APLTVWNSV
+719 APLTVWNSD
-728 NKTYNAYS
+728 NSTYNAYS
-736 IADDAFA
+736 IADDDFA
-743 LHPMEAFFVQKPDG
+743 LRPMQAFFVQKPDG
-757 VEAITFQPEGRQI
+757 VEAITFQPDGRQI

-881 LMDNGAVVPM
+881 LMDKGAVVPM

>member
-18 NVWAQ
+18 NLWAQ
-23 ETDWSSLFTRVSEG
+23 ETDWSPLFTRVSEG
-37 ITYTCE
+37 VTYTCE
-43 NDEAYPWSLADGVL
+43 NDEAYPWNLANGSLI
-57 TSTNKGVG
+57 STNKAHS
-65 GSSSTF
+65 SSSTF
-71 KISLTCEHL
+71 KITFSCESAIYFHM
-80 AQIQWR
+80 Q
-86 YSVSSESG
+86 YGTSSEG
-94 YDKLTIKH
+94 TYDKLTVVLDERTFTCS
-102 NGVELGTYSGE
+102 GTVSSFDFVELQPGE
-113 KEFQYYTIDVL
+113 HVL
-124 AGTHELTFT
+124 TLT

-138 STDTG
+138 SGSSGSDQVWVSSLKLTDMETG
-143 RDEAQ
+143 
-148 ISTISIRSWGLEAV
+148 IPVIGLA
-162 EINLSA
+162 A
-168 PGQLGEEAV
+168 PGQLGEEAI
-177 AAVGTLPQMVSM
+177 AQFGTLPKVDVL
-189 RLQGTLN
+189 RLKGSLN
-196 KEDWNA
+196 KEDWTT
-202 ISNMT
+202 IKNMT
-207 GLKYVDLTETTLTEI
+207 TLCYLDMSETTVTEI
-222 PERGFANCKV
+222 PAEAFTNTSIRT
-232 QEIKWPKNL
+232 IKWPANL
-241 KVIGK
+241 KVIGGK
-246 AAFCSGSGNNYYYGY
+246 AFYNKY
-261 LKGHLVLPETLDSIG
+261 LRGHLVLPETLDSIG
-276 PAAFYAS
+276 PSAFYRNYIDS
-283 PIQKVTMPHKT
+283 VSMPHKQI
-294 VALTSKIFQNCSSL
+294 AFANDIFRENSNLTK
-308 KEVEFNSCSSYITS
+308 VEFNSCASYMTNN
-322 EMFKSCNS
+322 MFYS
-330 LQSVSDA
+330 
-337 DSVKA
+337 
-342 VYNGAFY
+342 
-349 GCTSLSTL
+349 
-357 GTKNPKSVADYAFY
+357 
-371 ECKKLDSIGL
+371 CKKLRSVSGMECVKTIGGSVFAECDSLRTVGNIVPTMIGNNAFYACRKLESFDL
-381 SEVTSLGLC
+381 SQVTSVGEG

-403 PKVSSMSESCFS
+403 PEVSSMGGSCFS

-428 LSTIPSS
+428 LSKIPRS
-435 AFSGCS
+435 AFAVCS

-449 ASVSYFDSYAFNGV
+449 ASVSYFDYNAFNGV

-475 PGVYS
+475 PGVYNNNT
-480 SGVFGSTSG
+480 FASTSG

-523 ALNGKLSLTSNA
+523 TLSGKLSLTSNA
-535 RIPDSPNVMMYG
+535 RIPDSPNVMMYA

-565 VAHYNNSAS
+565 VAYYNNTSS
-574 SSIISRCNNMT
+574 SSIISRCSNMS
-585 STGSEVRY
+585 STASEARY
-593 YLDDRYWY
+593 WMNSGYWY

-613 ITTIY
+613 ITTIS
-618 GNQVAVRYYDSE
+618 GNQVAIRYYDSE

-641 DVAPDATLKAGQGYI
+641 DVAPEATLKAGQGYI
-656 FKTSSDDHVC
+656 FRVSSADYVC

-719 APLTVWNSV
+719 APLTVWNSD
-728 NKTYNAYS
+728 NSTYNAYS
-736 IADDAFA
+736 IADDDFA
-743 LHPMEAFFVQKPDG
+743 LHPMQAFFVQKPDG
-757 VEAITFQPEGRQI
+757 VEAITFQPEGRQ
-770 TSTIDHSAGVKA
+770 TDSNIDHSAGVKA

-797 SNGITDDHTR
+797 SNGTTDDHTR

-837 SVQGDEAYAIK
+837 SVLGDEAYAIK

>member
-18 NVWAQ
+18 NLWAQ
-23 ETDWSSLFTRVSEG
+23 ETDWSPLFTRVSEG

-43 NDEAYPWSLADGVL
+43 NDEAYPWNLANGSLI
-57 TSTNKGVG
+57 STNKAHS
-65 GSSSTF
+65 SSSTF
-71 KISLTCEHL
+71 KITFSCESAIYFHM
-80 AQIQWR
+80 Q
-86 YSVSSESG
+86 YGTSSEG
-94 YDKLTIKH
+94 TYDKLTVVLDERTFTCS
-102 NGVELGTYSGE
+102 GTVSSFDFVELQPGE
-113 KEFQYYTIDVL
+113 HVL
-124 AGTHELTFT
+124 TLT

-138 STDTG
+138 SGSSGSDQVWVSSLKLTDMETG
-143 RDEAQ
+143 IPVIDLA
-148 ISTISIRSWGLEAV
+148 
-162 EINLSA
+162 A
-168 PGQLGEEAV
+168 PGQLGEEAI
-177 AAVGTLPQMVSM
+177 AQFGTLPKVDVL
-189 RLQGTLN
+189 RLKGSLN
-196 KEDWNA
+196 KEDWTT
-202 ISNMT
+202 IKNMT
-207 GLKYVDLTETTLTEI
+207 TLCYLDMSETTVTEI
-222 PERGFANCKV
+222 PAEAFTNTSIRT
-232 QEIKWPKNL
+232 IKWPANL
-241 KVIGK
+241 KVIGGK
-246 AAFCSGSGNNYYYGY
+246 AFYNKY
-261 LKGHLVLPETLDSIG
+261 LRGHLVLPETLDSIG
-276 PAAFYAS
+276 PSAFYRNYIDS
-283 PIQKVTMPHKT
+283 VSMPHKQI
-294 VALTSKIFQNCSSL
+294 AFANDIFRENSNLTK
-308 KEVEFNSCSSYITS
+308 VEFNSCASYMTNN
-322 EMFKSCNS
+322 MFYS
-330 LQSVSDA
+330 
-337 DSVKA
+337 
-342 VYNGAFY
+342 
-349 GCTSLSTL
+349 
-357 GTKNPKSVADYAFY
+357 
-371 ECKKLDSIGL
+371 CKKLRSVSGMECVKTIGGSVFAGCDSLRTVGNIVPTMIGNNAFYACRKLESFDL
-381 SEVTSLGLC
+381 SQVTSVGEG
-390 AFYSCQSLKTVDM
+390 AFYSCLSLKTVDM
-403 PKVSSMSESCFS
+403 PEVSSMGGSCFI

-428 LSTIPSS
+428 LSKIPSS

-449 ASVSYFDSYAFNGV
+449 ASVSYFDYNAFNGV

-475 PGVYS
+475 PGVYNNNT
-480 SGVFGSTSG
+480 FASTSG

-535 RIPDSPNVMMYG
+535 RIPDSPNVMMYA

-553 VNGNKEQTLGRF
+553 VNGNKEQTLGSF
-565 VAHYNNSAS
+565 VAYYNNGVS
-574 SSIISRCNNMT
+574 SSVISRCNNMT
-585 STGSEVRY
+585 STGSEARY
-593 YLDDRYWY
+593 WMNSGYWY

-613 ITTIY
+613 ITTIS
-618 GNQVAVRYYDSE
+618 GNQVAIRYYDSE

-641 DVAPDATLKAGQGYI
+641 DVAPEATLKAGQGYI
-656 FKTSSDDHVC
+656 FRVSSADYVC

-719 APLTVWNSV
+719 APLTVWNSD
-728 NKTYNAYS
+728 NRTYNAYS
-736 IADDAFA
+736 IADDDFA
-743 LHPMEAFFVQKPDG
+743 LRPMEAFFVQKPDG

-837 SVQGDEAYAIK
+837 SVLGDEAYAIK

>member
-23 ETDWSSLFTRVSEG
+23 ETDWSPLFTRVSEG
-37 ITYTCE
+37 VTYTCE
-43 NDEAYPWSLADGVL
+43 NDEAYPWNLANGYL
-57 TSTNKGVG
+57 ISTNKVDK
-65 GSSSTF
+65 SSSTF
-71 KISLTCEHL
+71 KITFSCES
-80 AQIQWR
+80 
-86 YSVSSESG
+86 SVLFGMNYGTSTESG
-94 YDKLTIKH
+94 YDKLTVVLDG
-102 NGVELGTYSGE
+102 NSFTCSGTASSDEFTELQPGE
-113 KEFQYYTIDVL
+113 HVL
-124 AGTHELTFT
+124 TLT

-138 STDTG
+138 SGSSGSDQVWVSRLALMDQETG
-143 RDEAQ
+143 IPVIDLA
-148 ISTISIRSWGLEAV
+148 
-162 EINLSA
+162 A

-177 AAVGTLPQMVSM
+177 AQFGTLPKVDVL
-189 RLQGTLN
+189 RLKGSLN
-196 KEDWNA
+196 KEDWA
-202 ISNMT
+202 TIKNMT
-207 GLKYVDLTETTLTEI
+207 GLSYLDMTETTVTEI
-222 PERGFANCKV
+222 PAEAFTNNRIKT
-232 QEIKWPKNL
+232 IKWPANL
-241 KVIGK
+241 KVIGGK
-246 AAFCSGSGNNYYYGY
+246 AFYEKY

-276 PAAFYAS
+276 PSAFYKNS
-283 PIQKVTMPHKT
+283 IDSVSMPHKQI
-294 VALTSKIFQNCSSL
+294 AFANDIFRENPNLTK
-308 KEVEFNSCSSYITS
+308 VEFNSCASYMTNN
-322 EMFKSCNS
+322 MFYSCKR
-330 LQSVSDA
+330 LRSVSGMECVKTIGGSVFA
-337 DSVKA
+337 HCDSLRTVG
-342 VYNGAFY
+342 NISPTTIGQ
-349 GCTSLSTL
+349 
-357 GTKNPKSVADYAFY
+357 YAFY
-371 ECKKLDSIGL
+371 NCKKLESFDL
-381 SEVTSLGLC
+381 SQVTSVGED

-403 PKVSSMSESCFS
+403 PEVSSMGGSCFS

-428 LSTIPSS
+428 LSKIPSS

-449 ASVSYFDSYAFNGV
+449 ASVSYFDSNAFNGV

-480 SGVFGSTSG
+480 NGTFGSTSG

-523 ALNGKLSLTSNA
+523 ALNSKLSLTSNA
-535 RIPDSPNVMMYG
+535 RIPDSPNVMMYA

-553 VNGNKEQTLGRF
+553 INGNKEQTLGRF
-565 VAHYNNSAS
+565 VAYYNNSAS
-574 SSIISRCNNMT
+574 SSVISRCNNMS
-585 STGSEVRY
+585 STASEARY
-593 YLDDRYWY
+593 WMNSGYWY

-613 ITTIY
+613 ITTIS
-618 GNQVAVRYYDSE
+618 GNQVAIRYYDSE

-656 FKTSSDDHVC
+656 FRVSSADYVC

-719 APLTVWNSV
+719 APLTVWNTDNS
-728 NKTYNAYS
+728 TYNAYS
-736 IADDAFA
+736 IADDDFA
-743 LHPMEAFFVQKPDG
+743 LRPMQAFFVQKPDG

-797 SNGITDDHTR
+797 SNGTTNDHTR

>member
-18 NVWAQ
+18 NLWAQ
-23 ETDWSSLFTRVSEG
+23 ETDWSPLFTRVSEG

-43 NDEAYPWSLADGVL
+43 NDEAYPWNLANGSLI
-57 TSTNKGVG
+57 STNKAHS
-65 GSSSTF
+65 SSSTF
-71 KISLTCEHL
+71 KITFSCESAIYFHM
-80 AQIQWR
+80 Q
-86 YSVSSESG
+86 YGTSSEG
-94 YDKLTIKH
+94 TYDKLTVVLDERTFTCS
-102 NGVELGTYSGE
+102 GTVSSFDFVELQPGE
-113 KEFQYYTIDVL
+113 HVL
-124 AGTHELTFT
+124 TLT

-138 STDTG
+138 SGSGGSDQVWVSSLKLTDMETG
-143 RDEAQ
+143 IPVIDLA
-148 ISTISIRSWGLEAV
+148 
-162 EINLSA
+162 A
-168 PGQLGEEAV
+168 PGQLGEEAI
-177 AAVGTLPQMVSM
+177 AQFGTLPKVDVL
-189 RLQGTLN
+189 RLKGSLN
-196 KEDWNA
+196 KEDWTT
-202 ISNMT
+202 IKNMT
-207 GLKYVDLTETTLTEI
+207 YLCYLDMSETTVTEI
-222 PERGFANCKV
+222 PAEAFTNTSIRT
-232 QEIKWPKNL
+232 IKWPANL
-241 KVIGK
+241 KVIGGK
-246 AAFCSGSGNNYYYGY
+246 AFYNKY
-261 LKGHLVLPETLDSIG
+261 LRGHLVLPETLDSIG
-276 PAAFYAS
+276 PSAFYRNYIDS
-283 PIQKVTMPHKT
+283 VSMPHKQI
-294 VALTSKIFQNCSSL
+294 AFANDIFRENSNLTK
-308 KEVEFNSCSSYITS
+308 VEFNSCASYMTNN
-322 EMFKSCNS
+322 MFYS
-330 LQSVSDA
+330 
-337 DSVKA
+337 
-342 VYNGAFY
+342 
-349 GCTSLSTL
+349 
-357 GTKNPKSVADYAFY
+357 
-371 ECKKLDSIGL
+371 CKKLRSVSGMECVKTIGGSVFAGCDSLRTVGNISPTTIGQGAFDTCKKLESFDL
-381 SEVTSLGLC
+381 SQVTSVGEY
-390 AFYSCQSLKTVDM
+390 AFHSCLSLKTVDM
-403 PKVSSMSESCFS
+403 PEVSSMGGSCFI

-428 LSTIPSS
+428 LSKIPSS

-449 ASVSYFDSYAFNGV
+449 ASVSYFDYNAFNGV

-475 PGVYS
+475 PGVYNNNT
-480 SGVFGSTSG
+480 FASTSG

-523 ALNGKLSLTSNA
+523 TLSGKLSLTSNA
-535 RIPDSPNVMMYG
+535 RIPDSPNVMM
-547 NGSSFI
+547 NTGSSFI
-553 VNGNKEQTLGRF
+553 VNGNKEQTLGSF
-565 VAHYNNSAS
+565 VAYYNNGVS
-574 SSIISRCNNMT
+574 SSVISRCNNMT
-585 STGSEVRY
+585 STASEARY
-593 YLDDRYWY
+593 WMNSGYWY

-613 ITTIY
+613 ITTIS
-618 GNQVAVRYYDSE
+618 GNQVAIRYYDSE

-641 DVAPDATLKAGQGYI
+641 DVAPEATLKAGQGYI
-656 FKTSSDDHVC
+656 FRVSSADYVC

-719 APLTVWNSV
+719 APLTVWNSD
-728 NKTYNAYS
+728 NSTYNAYS
-736 IADDAFA
+736 IADDDFA
-743 LHPMEAFFVQKPDG
+743 LRPMEAFFVQKPDG

-822 DASKMMSTDITAQIF
+822 DASKMMSTDVTAQIF

-910 TTDPTAIEGVDGN
+910 TTAPTAIEGVDGN

>member
-23 ETDWSSLFTRVSEG
+23 ETDWSPLFTRVCEG
-37 ITYTCE
+37 VTYTCE
-43 NDEAYPWSLADGVL
+43 NDEAYPWNLANGYL
-57 TSTNKGVG
+57 ISTNKAHN
-65 GSSSTF
+65 SSSTF
-71 KISLTCEHL
+71 KITFSCES
-80 AQIQWR
+80 AIYFYMQ
-86 YSVSSESG
+86 YGTSTENG
-94 YDKLTIKH
+94 YDKLTVVLD
-102 NGVELGTYSGE
+102 GSTSVCSGTASSDEFEELQPGE
-113 KEFQYYTIDVL
+113 HVL
-124 AGTHELTFT
+124 TLT

-138 STDTG
+138 SGVGGSDQVWVSGLSLFDKETG
-143 RDEAQ
+143 VPLIDLA
-148 ISTISIRSWGLEAV
+148 
-162 EINLSA
+162 A

-177 AAVGTLPQMVSM
+177 AQFGTLPKVDIV
-189 RLQGTLN
+189 RLKGSLN
-196 KEDWNA
+196 AEDWKT
-202 ISNMT
+202 IKNMT
-207 GLKYVDLTETTLTEI
+207 GLSYLDMTETTVTEI
-222 PERGFANCKV
+222 PAEAFTNNRIKT
-232 QEIKWPKNL
+232 IKWPANL
-241 KVIGK
+241 KVIGGK
-246 AAFCSGSGNNYYYGY
+246 AFYDKS
-261 LKGHLVLPETLDSIG
+261 LRGHLVLPETLDSIG
-276 PAAFYAS
+276 PSAFYRNS
-283 PIQKVTMPHKT
+283 IDSVSMPHKQI
-294 VALTSKIFQNCSSL
+294 AFANDIFRENSNLTK
-308 KEVEFNSCSSYITS
+308 VEFNSCASYMTNN
-322 EMFKSCNS
+322 MFYS
-330 LQSVSDA
+330 
-337 DSVKA
+337 
-342 VYNGAFY
+342 
-349 GCTSLSTL
+349 
-357 GTKNPKSVADYAFY
+357 
-371 ECKKLDSIGL
+371 CKKLRSVSGMECVKTIGGSVFAECDSLRTVGNIAPTTVGQYGFYNCKKLESFDL
-381 SEVTSLGLC
+381 SQVTSVGEN
-390 AFYSCQSLKTVDM
+390 AFNSCQSLKTVDM
-403 PKVSSMSESCFS
+403 PEVSSMGGSCFS

-428 LSTIPSS
+428 LSTIPNS

-480 SGVFGSTSG
+480 SNVFGSTSG

-513 DVNPNPVTSL
+513 DVNPNPVSSL
-523 ALNGKLSLTSNA
+523 TLKGKLSLTSNA
-535 RIPDSPNVMMYG
+535 RIPDSPNVMMDN

-565 VAHYNNSAS
+565 VAYYDNSAS
-574 SSIISRCNNMT
+574 SSIISRCNNMS
-585 STGSEVRY
+585 STASEARY
-593 YLDDRYWY
+593 LMYSGRWY

-613 ITTIY
+613 ITTIS

-635 STSNWK
+635 STANWK

-656 FKTSSDDHVC
+656 FRVSSADYVC

-698 NWNLVGNPY
+698 SWNLVGNPY

-719 APLTVWNSV
+719 APLTVWNTDNS
-728 NKTYNAYS
+728 TYNAYS
-736 IADDAFA
+736 IADDDFA
-743 LHPMEAFFVQKPDG
+743 LRPMQAFFVQKPDG

-770 TSTIDHSAGVKA
+770 TSTIDHSASVKA

-807 LVVNPQAQETFDANN
+807 LVVNPQAQESFDANN

-910 TTDPTAIEGVDGN
+910 TTDPTAIEGVEGN

>member
-18 NVWAQ
+18 NLWAQ
-23 ETDWSSLFTRVSEG
+23 ETDWSPLFTRVSEG
-37 ITYTCE
+37 VTYTCE
-43 NDEAYPWSLADGVL
+43 NDEAYPWNLANGSLI
-57 TSTNKGVG
+57 STNKAHS
-65 GSSSTF
+65 SSSTF
-71 KISLTCEHL
+71 KITFSCESAIYFHM
-80 AQIQWR
+80 Q
-86 YSVSSESG
+86 YGTSSEG
-94 YDKLTIKH
+94 TYDKLTVVLDERTFTCS
-102 NGVELGTYSGE
+102 GTVSSFEFVELQPGE
-113 KEFQYYTIDVL
+113 HVL
-124 AGTHELTFT
+124 TLT

-138 STDTG
+138 SGSSGSDQVWVSSLKLTDMETG
-143 RDEAQ
+143 
-148 ISTISIRSWGLEAV
+148 IPVIGLA
-162 EINLSA
+162 A
-168 PGQLGEEAV
+168 PGQLGEEAI
-177 AAVGTLPQMVSM
+177 AQFGTLPKVDVL
-189 RLQGTLN
+189 RLKGSLN
-196 KEDWNA
+196 KEDWTT
-202 ISNMT
+202 IKNMT
-207 GLKYVDLTETTLTEI
+207 YLCYLDMSETTVTEI
-222 PERGFANCKV
+222 PAEAFTNTSIRT
-232 QEIKWPKNL
+232 IKWPANL
-241 KVIGK
+241 KVIGGK
-246 AAFCSGSGNNYYYGY
+246 AFYNKY
-261 LKGHLVLPETLDSIG
+261 LRGHLVLPETLDSIG
-276 PAAFYAS
+276 PSAFYRNYIDS
-283 PIQKVTMPHKT
+283 VSMPHKQI
-294 VALTSKIFQNCSSL
+294 AFANDIFRENSNLTK
-308 KEVEFNSCSSYITS
+308 VEFNSCASYMTNN
-322 EMFKSCNS
+322 MFYS
-330 LQSVSDA
+330 
-337 DSVKA
+337 
-342 VYNGAFY
+342 
-349 GCTSLSTL
+349 
-357 GTKNPKSVADYAFY
+357 
-371 ECKKLDSIGL
+371 CKKLRSVSGMECVKTIGGSVFAGCDSLRTVGNIVPTMIGNNAFYACRKLESFDL
-381 SEVTSLGLC
+381 SQVTSVGEGAFQSCHTFKSVHMPNVTSLGDLC
-390 AFYSCQSLKTVDM
+390 FYDCAGLTEVSVGDKISKIPNQAFSSCPSLKTV
-403 PKVSSMSESCFS
+403 
-415 SCSALTSVSIGDK
+415 
-428 LSTIPSS
+428 
-435 AFSGCS
+435 
-441 ALKTITLG
+441 TLG
-449 ASVSYFDSYAFNGV
+449 ASVSDIGYYAFRNSSV
-463 SPEKLYINAPTP
+463 EKLYVNSPTP
-475 PGVYS
+475 PGVYNND
-480 SGVFGSTSG
+480 VFGSTSG

-523 ALNGKLSLTSNA
+523 TLSGKLSLTSNA
-535 RIPDSPNVMMYG
+535 RIPDSPNVMM
-547 NGSSFI
+547 NTGSSFI
-553 VNGNKEQTLGRF
+553 VNGNKEQTLGSF
-565 VAHYNNSAS
+565 VAYYNNGVS
-574 SSIISRCNNMT
+574 SSVISRCNNMT
-585 STGSEVRY
+585 STASEARY
-593 YLDDRYWY
+593 WMNSGYWY

-613 ITTIY
+613 ITTIS
-618 GNQVAVRYYDSE
+618 GNQVAIRYYDSE
-630 ARAAG
+630 ARATG

-641 DVAPDATLKAGQGYI
+641 DVAPEATLKAGQGYI
-656 FKTSSDDHVC
+656 FRVSSADYVC

-719 APLTVWNSV
+719 APLTVWNSD
-728 NKTYNAYS
+728 NSTYNAYS
-736 IADDAFA
+736 IADDDFA
-743 LHPMEAFFVQKPDG
+743 LHPMQAFFVQKPDG

-822 DASKMMSTDITAQIF
+822 DASKMMSTDVTAQIF

-910 TTDPTAIEGVDGN
+910 TTAPTAIEGVDGN

>member
-23 ETDWSSLFTRVSEG
+23 ETDWSPLFTRVSEG
-37 ITYTCE
+37 VTYTCE
-43 NDEAYPWSLADGVL
+43 NDEAYPWNLANGYL
-57 TSTNKGVG
+57 ISTNKVDK
-65 GSSSTF
+65 SSSTF
-71 KISLTCEHL
+71 KITFSCES
-80 AQIQWR
+80 
-86 YSVSSESG
+86 SVLFGMNYGTSTESG
-94 YDKLTIKH
+94 YDKLTVVLDG
-102 NGVELGTYSGE
+102 NSFTCSGTASSDEFTELQPGE
-113 KEFQYYTIDVL
+113 HVL
-124 AGTHELTFT
+124 TLT

-138 STDTG
+138 SGSSGSDQVWVSRLALMDQETG
-143 RDEAQ
+143 IPVIDLA
-148 ISTISIRSWGLEAV
+148 
-162 EINLSA
+162 A

-177 AAVGTLPQMVSM
+177 AQFGTLPKVDVL
-189 RLQGTLN
+189 RLKGSLN
-196 KEDWNA
+196 KEDWA
-202 ISNMT
+202 TIKNMT
-207 GLKYVDLTETTLTEI
+207 GLSYLDMTETTVTEI
-222 PERGFANCKV
+222 PAEAFTNNRI
-232 QEIKWPKNL
+232 QTIKWPANL
-241 KVIGK
+241 KVIGGK
-246 AAFCSGSGNNYYYGY
+246 AFYDKY

-276 PAAFYAS
+276 PSAFYKNTIDS
-283 PIQKVTMPHKT
+283 VSMPHKQI
-294 VALTSKIFQNCSSL
+294 AFANDIFRENPNLTK
-308 KEVEFNSCSSYITS
+308 VEFNSCASYMTNN
-322 EMFKSCNS
+322 MFYSCKR
-330 LQSVSDA
+330 LRSVSGMECVKTIGGSVFA
-337 DSVKA
+337 HCDSLRTVG
-342 VYNGAFY
+342 NISPTTIGQ
-349 GCTSLSTL
+349 
-357 GTKNPKSVADYAFY
+357 YAFY
-371 ECKKLDSIGL
+371 NCKKLESFDL
-381 SEVTSLGLC
+381 SQVTSVGED

-403 PKVSSMSESCFS
+403 PEVSSMGGSCFS

-428 LSTIPSS
+428 LSKIPSS

-449 ASVSYFDSYAFNGV
+449 ASVSYFDSNAFNGV

-480 SGVFGSTSG
+480 NGTFGSTSG

-523 ALNGKLSLTSNA
+523 ALNSKLSLTSNA
-535 RIPDSPNVMMYG
+535 RIPDSPNVMMYA

-553 VNGNKEQTLGRF
+553 INGNKEQTLGRF
-565 VAHYNNSAS
+565 VAYYNNSAS
-574 SSIISRCNNMT
+574 SSIISRCNNMS
-585 STGSEVRY
+585 STASEARY
-593 YLDDRYWY
+593 WMNSGYWY

-613 ITTIY
+613 ITTIS
-618 GNQVAVRYYDSE
+618 GNQVAIRYYDSE

-656 FKTSSDDHVC
+656 FRVSSADYVC

-719 APLTVWNSV
+719 APLTVWNSE

-736 IADDAFA
+736 IADDDFA
-743 LHPMEAFFVQKPDG
+743 LRPMQAFFVQKPDG

-770 TSTIDHSAGVKA
+770 TSTIDHPAGVKA

>member
-23 ETDWSSLFTRVSEG
+23 ETDWSPLFTRVCEG
-37 ITYTCE
+37 VTYTCE
-43 NDEAYPWSLADGVL
+43 NDEAYPWNLANGYL
-57 TSTNKGVG
+57 ISTNKAHS
-65 GSSSTF
+65 SSSTF
-71 KISLTCEHL
+71 KITFSCES
-80 AQIQWR
+80 
-86 YSVSSESG
+86 SVFFYMTYGTSTESG
-94 YDKLTIKH
+94 YDKLTVVLD
-102 NGVELGTYSGE
+102 GSTSVCSGSASSDEFEELQPGE
-113 KEFQYYTIDVL
+113 HVL
-124 AGTHELTFT
+124 ALT

-138 STDTG
+138 SGSSGSDQVWVSGLSFFDKETG
-143 RDEAQ
+143 VPLIDLA
-148 ISTISIRSWGLEAV
+148 
-162 EINLSA
+162 A

-177 AAVGTLPQMVSM
+177 AQFGTLPKVDIV
-189 RLQGTLN
+189 RLKGSLN
-196 KEDWNA
+196 AEDWTT
-202 ISNMT
+202 IKNMT
-207 GLKYVDLTETTLTEI
+207 GLSYLDMTETTVTEI
-222 PERGFANCKV
+222 PAEAFTNNRINT
-232 QEIKWPKNL
+232 IKWPANL
-241 KVIGK
+241 KVIGGK
-246 AAFCSGSGNNYYYGY
+246 AFYGKS

-276 PAAFYAS
+276 PSAFYKNS
-283 PIQKVTMPHKT
+283 IDSVSMPHKQI
-294 VALTSKIFQNCSSL
+294 AFANDIFRENPNLTK
-308 KEVEFNSCSSYITS
+308 VEFNSCASYMTNN
-322 EMFKSCNS
+322 MFYS
-330 LQSVSDA
+330 
-337 DSVKA
+337 
-342 VYNGAFY
+342 
-349 GCTSLSTL
+349 
-357 GTKNPKSVADYAFY
+357 
-371 ECKKLDSIGL
+371 CKKLRSVSGMECVKTIGGSVFAHCDSLRTVGNISPTTVGQYGFYNCKKLESFDL
-381 SEVTSLGLC
+381 SQVTSLGED
-390 AFYSCQSLKTVDM
+390 AFNSCQSLKTVDM
-403 PKVSSMSESCFS
+403 PEVSSMGGSCFS

-428 LSTIPSS
+428 LSKIPSS

-449 ASVSYFDSYAFNGV
+449 ASVSYFDSNAFNGV

-480 SGVFGSTSG
+480 NGTFGSTSG

-535 RIPDSPNVMMYG
+535 RIPDSPNVMMYA

-565 VAHYNNSAS
+565 VAYYNNSAS
-574 SSIISRCNNMT
+574 SSIISRCNNMS
-585 STGSEVRY
+585 STASEARY
-593 YLDDRYWY
+593 WMNSGYWY

-613 ITTIY
+613 ITTIS
-618 GNQVAVRYYDSE
+618 GNQVAIRYYDSE

-641 DVAPDATLKAGQGYI
+641 DVAPEATLKAGQGYI
-656 FKTSSDDHVC
+656 FRVSSADYVC

-671 ETHNQIFR
+671 ETHNQIFC

-719 APLTVWNSV
+719 APLTVWNSD
-728 NKTYNAYS
+728 NSTYNAYS
-736 IADDAFA
+736 IADDDFA
-743 LHPMEAFFVQKPDG
+743 LRPMQAFFVQKPDG

-770 TSTIDHSAGVKA
+770 TSTIDHPAGVKA

-910 TTDPTAIEGVDGN
+910 TTDPTAIEGVEGN

>member
-23 ETDWSSLFTRVSEG
+23 ETDWSPLFPYVSEG

-43 NDEAYPWSLADGVL
+43 NDENCPWEIVDGSLV
-57 TSTNKGVG
+57 STNKAQ
-65 GSSSTF
+65 SSKSTF
-71 KISLTCEHL
+71 TVTITCSNMVKLTMV
-80 AQIQWR
+80 
-86 YSVSSESG
+86 SFTSSESP
-94 YDKLTIKH
+94 DKIIIKLDGETRVEYGGEMTTWSSHYFVLTP
-102 NGVELGTYSGE
+102 GE
-113 KEFQYYTIDVL
+113 HKMQVSYK
-124 AGTHELTFT
+124 
-133 YSKDG
+133 KDG
-138 STDTG
+138 SVDRG
-143 RDEAQ
+143 QDLAKFGG
-148 ISTISIRSWGLEAV
+148 IRLIDWEKV
-162 EINLSA
+162 ITEIELSA
-168 PGQLGEEAV
+168 PGQLGEEVV
-177 AAVGTLPQMVSM
+177 AAVGTLPQMESM
-189 RLQGTLN
+189 RLKGTLN
-196 KEDWNA
+196 AEDWKTMKNL
-202 ISNMT
+202 T
-207 GLKYVDLTETTLTEI
+207 GLEYLDMTETTVTEI
-222 PERGFANCKV
+222 PADAFTNNRIRV
-232 QEIKWPKNL
+232 IKWPANL
-241 KVIGK
+241 KVIGGK
-246 AAFCSGSGNNYYYGY
+246 AFYGKS
-261 LKGHLVLPETLDSIG
+261 LMGHLVLPETLDSIG
-276 PAAFYAS
+276 PSAFYNNNIDS
-283 PIQKVTMPHKT
+283 VSMPHKQI
-294 VALTSKIFQNCSSL
+294 AFANDIFRENPNLTK
-308 KEVEFNSCSSYITS
+308 VEFNSCASYMTNN
-322 EMFKSCNS
+322 MFYS
-330 LQSVSDA
+330 
-337 DSVKA
+337 
-342 VYNGAFY
+342 
-349 GCTSLSTL
+349 
-357 GTKNPKSVADYAFY
+357 
-371 ECKKLDSIGL
+371 CKKLRSVSGMECVKTIGGSVFAECDSLRTVGNIAPTMIGQNAFYNCRKLESFDL
-381 SEVTSLGLC
+381 SQVTSVGESAFQSCHTFKSVHMPNVTSLGNLC
-390 AFYSCQSLKTVDM
+390 FYDCAGLTEVSVGDKISQIPSQAFRYCNSLKT
-403 PKVSSMSESCFS
+403 
-415 SCSALTSVSIGDK
+415 L
-428 LSTIPSS
+428 
-435 AFSGCS
+435 
-441 ALKTITLG
+441 TLG
-449 ASVSYFDSYAFNGV
+449 ASVSDISYYAFNG
-463 SPEKLYINAPTP
+463 SSIEKLYVNSPTP
-475 PGVYS
+475 PGVYNND
-480 SGVFGSTSG
+480 VFGSTSG

-513 DVNPNPVTSL
+513 DVNPNPVSSL

-553 VNGNKEQTLGRF
+553 VNGNKEQTLGSF
-565 VAHYNNSAS
+565 VAYYNNSAS
-574 SSIISRCNNMT
+574 SSIISRCSNMS
-585 STGSEVRY
+585 STASEARY
-593 YLDDRYWY
+593 WMNSGYWY

-613 ITTIY
+613 ITTIS
-618 GNQVAVRYYDSE
+618 GNQVAIRYYDSE

-656 FKTSSDDHVC
+656 FRVSSADYVC

-719 APLTVWNSV
+719 APLTVWNSD
-728 NKTYNAYS
+728 NSTYNAYS
-736 IADDAFA
+736 IADDDFA
-743 LHPMEAFFVQKPDG
+743 LRPMQAFFVQKPDG
-757 VEAITFQPEGRQI
+757 VEAITFQTEGRQI

>member
-23 ETDWSSLFTRVSEG
+23 ETDWSPLFTRVCEG
-37 ITYTCE
+37 VTYTCE
-43 NDEAYPWSLADGVL
+43 NDEAYPWNLANGYL
-57 TSTNKGVG
+57 ISTNKAHN
-65 GSSSTF
+65 SSSTF
-71 KISLTCEHL
+71 KITFSCES
-80 AQIQWR
+80 
-86 YSVSSESG
+86 SVFFYMTYGTSTESG
-94 YDKLTIKH
+94 YDKLTVVLDGSTSVCSGTASSDEFK
-102 NGVELGTYSGE
+102 ELQPGE
-113 KEFQYYTIDVL
+113 HVL
-124 AGTHELTFT
+124 ALT

-138 STDTG
+138 SGTG
-143 RDEAQ
+143 GSDQ
-148 ISTISIRSWGLEAV
+148 VWVSGLSFFDKETGIPVIDLA
-162 EINLSA
+162 A

-177 AAVGTLPQMVSM
+177 AQFGTLPKVDVL
-189 RLQGTLN
+189 RLKGSLN
-196 KEDWNA
+196 KEDWA
-202 ISNMT
+202 TIKNMT
-207 GLKYVDLTETTLTEI
+207 GLSYLDMTETTVTEI
-222 PERGFANCKV
+222 PAEAFTNNRIKT
-232 QEIKWPKNL
+232 IKWPANL
-241 KVIGK
+241 KVIGGK
-246 AAFCSGSGNNYYYGY
+246 AFYDKS
-261 LKGHLVLPETLDSIG
+261 LRGHLVLPETLDSIG
-276 PAAFYAS
+276 PSAFYKNS
-283 PIQKVTMPHKT
+283 IESVSMPHKQI
-294 VALTSKIFQNCSSL
+294 AFANDIFRENPNLTK
-308 KEVEFNSCSSYITS
+308 VEFNSCASYMTNN
-322 EMFKSCNS
+322 MFYSCKK
-330 LQSVSDA
+330 LRSVSGMECVKTIGGSVFA
-337 DSVKA
+337 ECDSLRTVGDI
-342 VYNGAFY
+342 VPTTIGR
-349 GCTSLSTL
+349 
-357 GTKNPKSVADYAFY
+357 YAFY
-371 ECKKLDSIGL
+371 NCKKLESFDL
-381 SEVTSLGLC
+381 SQVTSVGEYAFQSCHTFKSVHMPNVTSLGNLC
-390 AFYSCQSLKTVDM
+390 FYDCAGLTEVSVGDKISQIAREAFRSCPSLKTV
-403 PKVSSMSESCFS
+403 
-415 SCSALTSVSIGDK
+415 
-428 LSTIPSS
+428 
-435 AFSGCS
+435 
-441 ALKTITLG
+441 TLG
-449 ASVSYFDSYAFNGV
+449 ASVSYIDYYAFSNSSV
-463 SPEKLYINAPTP
+463 EKLYVNSPTP
-475 PGVYS
+475 PGVYNND
-480 SGVFGSTSG
+480 VFGSTSG

-523 ALNGKLSLTSNA
+523 TLNGKLSLTSNA
-535 RIPDSPNVMMYG
+535 RIPDSPNVKM
-547 NGSSFI
+547 NPGSSFI
-553 VNGNKEQTLGRF
+553 VNGNKDQALGF
-565 VAHYNNSAS
+565 FAADYNNDVS

-585 STGSEVRY
+585 STASEVRY

-613 ITTIY
+613 IY
-618 GNQVAVRYYDSE
+618 AWKGNQVAIRYYDSE

-736 IADDAFA
+736 IADDDFA

-770 TSTIDHSAGVKA
+770 TSTIDHSASVKA

>member
-23 ETDWSSLFTRVSEG
+23 ETDWSPLFTRVCEG
-37 ITYTCE
+37 VTYTCE
-43 NDEAYPWSLADGVL
+43 NDEAYPWNLANGYL
-57 TSTNKGVG
+57 ISTNKVDN
-65 GSSSTF
+65 SSSTF
-71 KISLTCEHL
+71 KITFSCES
-80 AQIQWR
+80 
-86 YSVSSESG
+86 SVLFYMNYGTSTESG
-94 YDKLTIKH
+94 YDKLTVMLD
-102 NGVELGTYSGE
+102 GSTFTCSGSASSGE
-113 KEFQYYTIDVL
+113 ITELQSGEHVL
-124 AGTHELTFT
+124 TLT

-138 STDTG
+138 SGVSGSD
-143 RDEAQ
+143 Q
-148 ISTISIRSWGLEAV
+148 VWVSGLSFIDK
-162 EINLSA
+162 EIGVPLIDLAA

-177 AAVGTLPQMVSM
+177 AQFGTLPKVDIV
-189 RLQGTLN
+189 RLKGPLN
-196 KEDWNA
+196 AEDWKT
-202 ISNMT
+202 IKNMT
-207 GLKYVDLTETTLTEI
+207 GLRYLDMTETTVTEI
-222 PERGFANCKV
+222 PAEAFTNNLI
-232 QEIKWPKNL
+232 QTIKWPANL
-241 KVIGK
+241 KVIGGK
-246 AAFCSGSGNNYYYGY
+246 AFYARI

-276 PAAFYAS
+276 PSAFYKNS
-283 PIQKVTMPHKT
+283 IDSVSMPHKQI
-294 VALTSKIFQNCSSL
+294 ALANAIFSENNNL
-308 KEVEFNSCSSYITS
+308 KTVEFNSCASY
-322 EMFKSCNS
+322 MPNS
-330 LQSVSDA
+330 M
-337 DSVKA
+337 
-342 VYNGAFY
+342 
-349 GCTSLSTL
+349 
-357 GTKNPKSVADYAFY
+357 
-371 ECKKLDSIGL
+371 
-381 SEVTSLGLC
+381 
-390 AFYSCQSLKTVDM
+390 FYSCKRLR
-403 PKVSSMSESCFS
+403 
-415 SCSALTSVSIGDK
+415 SVSGMECVKTIGG
-428 LSTIPSS
+428 S
-435 AFSGCS
+435 AFSGCDSLRTVGNIVPTMIENNAFNACKKLEPFDLSQVTSVGES
-441 ALKTITLG
+441 AFKSCHMFKSVHMPNVTSLGEYCFYDCAGLTEVSVGDKISQIPSQSFHYCPSLKTVTLG
-449 ASVSYFDSYAFNGV
+449 ASVSYIGYYAFRN
-463 SPEKLYINAPTP
+463 SSIEKLYVNSPTP
-475 PGVYS
+475 PGVYNND
-480 SGVFGSTSG
+480 VFGSTRG

-513 DVNPNPVTSL
+513 DVNPNPVSSL
-523 ALNGKLSLTSNA
+523 TLKGKLSLTSNA
-535 RIPDSPNVMMYG
+535 RIPGSPNVMMDN

-565 VAHYNNSAS
+565 VAYYDNSAS
-574 SSIISRCNNMT
+574 SSIISRCNNMS
-585 STGSEVRY
+585 STASEARY
-593 YLDDRYWY
+593 LMYSGRWY

-613 ITTIY
+613 ITTIS
-618 GNQVAVRYYDSE
+618 GDQVAVRYYDSE

-656 FKTSSDDHVC
+656 FRVSSAAYVC

-671 ETHNQIFR
+671 GTHNQIFR
-679 SQAVTTPLS
+679 SQAVATPLS

-719 APLTVWNSV
+719 APLTVWNTDNS
-728 NKTYNAYS
+728 TYNAYS
-736 IADDAFA
+736 IADDDFA
-743 LHPMEAFFVQKPDG
+743 LRPMQAFFVQKPDG

-770 TSTIDHSAGVKA
+770 TSTIDHPAGVKA
-782 MAGKAASRRFIELEL
+782 MAGKAVSRSFIELEL

-910 TTDPTAIEGVDGN
+910 TTDPTAIEGVEGN

>member
-23 ETDWSSLFTRVSEG
+23 ETDWSPLFTRVSEG
-37 ITYTCE
+37 VTYTCE
-43 NDEAYPWSLADGVL
+43 NDEAYPWNLANGYL
-57 TSTNKGVG
+57 ISTNKADN
-65 GSSSTF
+65 SSSTF
-71 KISLTCEHL
+71 KITFSCES
-80 AQIQWR
+80 
-86 YSVSSESG
+86 SVLFGMNYGTSTESG
-94 YDKLTIKH
+94 YDKLTVVLDG
-102 NGVELGTYSGE
+102 NSFTCSGTASSDEFTELQPGE
-113 KEFQYYTIDVL
+113 HVL
-124 AGTHELTFT
+124 TLT

-138 STDTG
+138 SGSSGSDQVWVSRLALMDQETG
-143 RDEAQ
+143 IPVIDLA
-148 ISTISIRSWGLEAV
+148 
-162 EINLSA
+162 A

-177 AAVGTLPQMVSM
+177 AQFGTLPKVDVL
-189 RLQGTLN
+189 RLKGSLN
-196 KEDWNA
+196 KEDWA
-202 ISNMT
+202 TIKNMT
-207 GLKYVDLTETTLTEI
+207 GLSYLDMTETTVTEI
-222 PERGFANCKV
+222 PAEAFTNNRIKT
-232 QEIKWPKNL
+232 IKWPANL
-241 KVIGK
+241 KVIGGK
-246 AAFCSGSGNNYYYGY
+246 AFYEKY

-276 PAAFYAS
+276 PSAFYKNS
-283 PIQKVTMPHKT
+283 IDSVSMPHKQI
-294 VALTSKIFQNCSSL
+294 AFANDIFRENPNLTK
-308 KEVEFNSCSSYITS
+308 VEFNSCASYMTNN
-322 EMFKSCNS
+322 MFYS
-330 LQSVSDA
+330 
-337 DSVKA
+337 
-342 VYNGAFY
+342 
-349 GCTSLSTL
+349 
-357 GTKNPKSVADYAFY
+357 
-371 ECKKLDSIGL
+371 CKKLRSVSGMECVKTIGGSVFAHCDSLRTVGNISPTTVGQYGFYNCKKLESFDL
-381 SEVTSLGLC
+381 SQVTSVGED

-403 PKVSSMSESCFS
+403 PEVSSMGGSCFS

-428 LSTIPSS
+428 LSKIPSS

-449 ASVSYFDSYAFNGV
+449 ASVSYFDSNAFNGV

-480 SGVFGSTSG
+480 NGTFGSTSG

-553 VNGNKEQTLGRF
+553 VNGNKEQTLGGF
-565 VAHYNNSAS
+565 VAYYNYGVS
-574 SSIISRCNNMT
+574 SSVISRCNNMS
-585 STGSEVRY
+585 STASEARY
-593 YLDDRYWY
+593 WMNSGYWY

-613 ITTIY
+613 IY
-618 GNQVAVRYYDSE
+618 AWSGNQVAIRYYDSE
-630 ARAAG
+630 ARATG

-656 FKTSSDDHVC
+656 FRVSSADYVC

-719 APLTVWNSV
+719 APLTVWNSD
-728 NKTYNAYS
+728 NSTYNAYS
-736 IADDAFA
+736 IADDDFA
-743 LHPMEAFFVQKPDG
+743 LRPMQAFFVQKPDG

-858 IGMWFPADGQYV
+858 IGMWFPASGQYV

-910 TTDPTAIEGVDGN
+910 TTDPTAIEGVEGN

>member
-18 NVWAQ
+18 NLWAQ
-23 ETDWSSLFTRVSEG
+23 ETDWSPLFTRVSEG

-43 NDEAYPWSLADGVL
+43 NDEAYPWNLANGSLI
-57 TSTNKGVG
+57 STNKAHS
-65 GSSSTF
+65 SSSTF
-71 KISLTCEHL
+71 KITFSCESAIYFHM
-80 AQIQWR
+80 Q
-86 YSVSSESG
+86 YGTSSEG
-94 YDKLTIKH
+94 TYDKLTVVLDERTFTCS
-102 NGVELGTYSGE
+102 GTVSSFDFVELQPGE
-113 KEFQYYTIDVL
+113 HVL
-124 AGTHELTFT
+124 TLT

-138 STDTG
+138 SGSSGSDQVWVSSLKLTDMETG
-143 RDEAQ
+143 
-148 ISTISIRSWGLEAV
+148 IPVIGLA
-162 EINLSA
+162 A
-168 PGQLGEEAV
+168 PGQLGEEAI
-177 AAVGTLPQMVSM
+177 AQFGTLPKVDVL
-189 RLQGTLN
+189 RLKGSLN
-196 KEDWNA
+196 KEDWTT
-202 ISNMT
+202 IKNMT
-207 GLKYVDLTETTLTEI
+207 TLCYLDMSETTVTEI
-222 PERGFANCKV
+222 PAEAFTNTSIRT
-232 QEIKWPKNL
+232 IKWPANL
-241 KVIGK
+241 KVIGGK
-246 AAFCSGSGNNYYYGY
+246 AFYNKY
-261 LKGHLVLPETLDSIG
+261 LRGHLVLPETLDSIG
-276 PAAFYAS
+276 PSAFYRNYIDS
-283 PIQKVTMPHKT
+283 VSMPHKQI
-294 VALTSKIFQNCSSL
+294 AFANDIFRENSNLTK
-308 KEVEFNSCSSYITS
+308 VEFNSCASYMTNN
-322 EMFKSCNS
+322 MFYS
-330 LQSVSDA
+330 
-337 DSVKA
+337 
-342 VYNGAFY
+342 
-349 GCTSLSTL
+349 
-357 GTKNPKSVADYAFY
+357 
-371 ECKKLDSIGL
+371 CKKLRSVSGMECVKTIGGSVFAGCDSLRTVGNIVPTMIGNNAFYACRKLESFDL
-381 SEVTSLGLC
+381 SQVTSVGEGAFQSCHTFKSVHMPNVTSLGDLC
-390 AFYSCQSLKTVDM
+390 FYDCAGLTEVSVGDKISKIPNQAFSSCPSLKTV
-403 PKVSSMSESCFS
+403 
-415 SCSALTSVSIGDK
+415 
-428 LSTIPSS
+428 
-435 AFSGCS
+435 
-441 ALKTITLG
+441 TLG
-449 ASVSYFDSYAFNGV
+449 ASVSDIGYYAFRNSSV
-463 SPEKLYINAPTP
+463 EKLYVNSPTP
-475 PGVYS
+475 PGVYNND
-480 SGVFGSTSG
+480 VFGSTSG

-523 ALNGKLSLTSNA
+523 TLSGKLSLTSNA
-535 RIPDSPNVMMYG
+535 RIPDSPNVMM
-547 NGSSFI
+547 NTGSSFI
-553 VNGNKEQTLGRF
+553 VNGNKEQTLGSF
-565 VAHYNNSAS
+565 VAYYNNGVS
-574 SSIISRCNNMT
+574 SSVISRCNNMT
-585 STGSEVRY
+585 STGSEARY
-593 YLDDRYWY
+593 WMNSGYWY

-613 ITTIY
+613 ITTIS
-618 GNQVAVRYYDSE
+618 GNQVAIRYYDSE
-630 ARAAG
+630 ARATG

-641 DVAPDATLKAGQGYI
+641 DVAPEATLKAGQGYI
-656 FKTSSDDHVC
+656 FRVSSADYVC

-719 APLTVWNSV
+719 APLTVWNSD
-728 NKTYNAYS
+728 NRTYNAYS
-736 IADDAFA
+736 IADDDFA
-743 LHPMEAFFVQKPDG
+743 LRPMEAFFVQKPDG
-757 VEAITFQPEGRQI
+757 VEAITFQPEGRQ
-770 TSTIDHSAGVKA
+770 TDSNIDHSAGVKA

-837 SVQGDEAYAIK
+837 SVLGDEAYAIK

>member
-18 NVWAQ
+18 NLWAQ
-23 ETDWSSLFTRVSEG
+23 ETDWSPLFTRVSEG

-43 NDEAYPWSLADGVL
+43 NDEAYPWNLANGSLI
-57 TSTNKGVG
+57 STNKAHS
-65 GSSSTF
+65 SSSTF
-71 KISLTCEHL
+71 KITFSCESAIYFHM
-80 AQIQWR
+80 Q
-86 YSVSSESG
+86 YGTSSEG
-94 YDKLTIKH
+94 TYDKLTVVLDERTFTCS
-102 NGVELGTYSGE
+102 GTVSSFDFVELQPGE
-113 KEFQYYTIDVL
+113 HVL
-124 AGTHELTFT
+124 TLT

-138 STDTG
+138 SGSSGSDQVWVSSLKLTDMETG
-143 RDEAQ
+143 
-148 ISTISIRSWGLEAV
+148 IPVIGLA
-162 EINLSA
+162 A
-168 PGQLGEEAV
+168 PGQLGEEAI
-177 AAVGTLPQMVSM
+177 AQFGTLPKVDVL
-189 RLQGTLN
+189 RLKGSLN
-196 KEDWNA
+196 KEDWTT
-202 ISNMT
+202 IKNMT
-207 GLKYVDLTETTLTEI
+207 TLCYLDMSETTVTEI
-222 PERGFANCKV
+222 PAEAFTNTSIRT
-232 QEIKWPKNL
+232 IKWPANL
-241 KVIGK
+241 KVIGGK
-246 AAFCSGSGNNYYYGY
+246 AFYNKY
-261 LKGHLVLPETLDSIG
+261 LRGHLVLPETLDSIG
-276 PAAFYAS
+276 PSAFYRNYIDS
-283 PIQKVTMPHKT
+283 VSMPHKQI
-294 VALTSKIFQNCSSL
+294 AFANDIFRENSNLTK
-308 KEVEFNSCSSYITS
+308 VEFNSCASYMTNN
-322 EMFKSCNS
+322 MFYS
-330 LQSVSDA
+330 
-337 DSVKA
+337 
-342 VYNGAFY
+342 
-349 GCTSLSTL
+349 
-357 GTKNPKSVADYAFY
+357 
-371 ECKKLDSIGL
+371 CKKLRSVSGMECVKTIGGSVFAGCDSLRTVGNIVPTMIGNNAFYACRKLESFDL
-381 SEVTSLGLC
+381 SQVTSVGEGAFQSCHTFKSVHMPNVTSLGDLC
-390 AFYSCQSLKTVDM
+390 FYDCAGLTEVSVGDKISKIPNQAFSSCPSLKTV
-403 PKVSSMSESCFS
+403 
-415 SCSALTSVSIGDK
+415 
-428 LSTIPSS
+428 
-435 AFSGCS
+435 
-441 ALKTITLG
+441 TLG
-449 ASVSYFDSYAFNGV
+449 ASVSDIGYYAFRNSSV
-463 SPEKLYINAPTP
+463 EKLYVNSPTP
-475 PGVYS
+475 PGVYNND
-480 SGVFGSTSG
+480 VFGSTSG

-523 ALNGKLSLTSNA
+523 TLSGKLSLTSNA

-553 VNGNKEQTLGRF
+553 VNGNKEQTLGSF
-565 VAHYNNSAS
+565 VAYYNNGVS
-574 SSIISRCNNMT
+574 SSVISRCNNMT
-585 STGSEVRY
+585 STGSEARY
-593 YLDDRYWY
+593 WMNSGYWY

-613 ITTIY
+613 ITTIS
-618 GNQVAVRYYDSE
+618 GNQVAIRYYDSE
-630 ARAAG
+630 ARATG

-641 DVAPDATLKAGQGYI
+641 DVAPEATLKAGQGYI
-656 FKTSSDDHVC
+656 FRVSSADYVC

-719 APLTVWNSV
+719 APLTVWNSD
-728 NKTYNAYS
+728 NRTYNAYS
-736 IADDAFA
+736 IADDDFA
-743 LHPMEAFFVQKPDG
+743 LRPMEAFFVQKPDG

-837 SVQGDEAYAIK
+837 SVLGDEAYAIK

-910 TTDPTAIEGVDGN
+910 TTDPTAIEGVEGN

>member
-18 NVWAQ
+18 NLWAQ
-23 ETDWSSLFTRVSEG
+23 ETDWSPLFTRVSEG

-43 NDEAYPWSLADGVL
+43 NDEAYPWNLANGSLI
-57 TSTNKGVG
+57 STNKAHS
-65 GSSSTF
+65 SSSTF
-71 KISLTCEHL
+71 KITFSCESAIYFHM
-80 AQIQWR
+80 Q
-86 YSVSSESG
+86 YGTSSEG
-94 YDKLTIKH
+94 TYDKLTVVLDERTFTCS
-102 NGVELGTYSGE
+102 GTVSSFDFVELQPGE
-113 KEFQYYTIDVL
+113 HVL
-124 AGTHELTFT
+124 TLT

-138 STDTG
+138 SGSSGSDQVWVSSLKLTDMETG
-143 RDEAQ
+143 
-148 ISTISIRSWGLEAV
+148 IPVIGLA
-162 EINLSA
+162 A
-168 PGQLGEEAV
+168 PGQLGEEAI
-177 AAVGTLPQMVSM
+177 AQFGTLPKVDVL
-189 RLQGTLN
+189 RLKGSLN
-196 KEDWNA
+196 KEDWTT
-202 ISNMT
+202 IKNMT
-207 GLKYVDLTETTLTEI
+207 YLCYLDMSETTVTEI
-222 PERGFANCKV
+222 PAEAFTNTSIRT
-232 QEIKWPKNL
+232 IKWPANL
-241 KVIGK
+241 KVIGGK
-246 AAFCSGSGNNYYYGY
+246 AFYNKY
-261 LKGHLVLPETLDSIG
+261 LRGHLVLPETLDSIG
-276 PAAFYAS
+276 PSAFYRNYIDS
-283 PIQKVTMPHKT
+283 VSMPHKQI
-294 VALTSKIFQNCSSL
+294 AFANDIFRENSNLTK
-308 KEVEFNSCSSYITS
+308 VEFNSCASYMTNN
-322 EMFKSCNS
+322 MFYS
-330 LQSVSDA
+330 
-337 DSVKA
+337 
-342 VYNGAFY
+342 
-349 GCTSLSTL
+349 
-357 GTKNPKSVADYAFY
+357 
-371 ECKKLDSIGL
+371 CKKLRSVSGMECVKTIGGSVFAGCDSLRTVGNIVPTMIGNNAFYACRKLESFDL
-381 SEVTSLGLC
+381 SQVTSVGEG

-403 PKVSSMSESCFS
+403 PEVSSMGGSCFS

-428 LSTIPSS
+428 LSKIPRS
-435 AFSGCS
+435 AFAVCS

-449 ASVSYFDSYAFNGV
+449 ASVSYFDYNAFNGV

-475 PGVYS
+475 PGVYNNNT
-480 SGVFGSTSG
+480 FASTSG

-523 ALNGKLSLTSNA
+523 TLSGKLSLTSNA
-535 RIPDSPNVMMYG
+535 RIPDSPNVMM
-547 NGSSFI
+547 NTGSSFI
-553 VNGNKEQTLGRF
+553 VNGNKEQTLGSF
-565 VAHYNNSAS
+565 VAYYNNGVS
-574 SSIISRCNNMT
+574 SSVISRCNNMT
-585 STGSEVRY
+585 STGSEARY
-593 YLDDRYWY
+593 WMNSGYWY

-613 ITTIY
+613 ITTIS
-618 GNQVAVRYYDSE
+618 GNQVAIRYYDSE
-630 ARAAG
+630 ARATG

-656 FKTSSDDHVC
+656 FRVSSADYVC

-719 APLTVWNSV
+719 APLTVWNSD
-728 NKTYNAYS
+728 NSTYNAYS
-736 IADDAFA
+736 IADDDFA
-743 LHPMEAFFVQKPDG
+743 LRPMEAFFVQKPDG
-757 VEAITFQPEGRQI
+757 VEAITFQPEGRQ
-770 TSTIDHSAGVKA
+770 TDSNIDHSAGVKA

-837 SVQGDEAYAIK
+837 SVLGDEAYAIK

>member
-18 NVWAQ
+18 NLWAQ
-23 ETDWSSLFTRVSEG
+23 ETDWSPLFTRVSEG
-37 ITYTCE
+37 VTYTCE
-43 NDEAYPWSLADGVL
+43 NDETYPWNLANGYL
-57 TSTNKGVG
+57 ISTNKVDR
-65 GSSSTF
+65 SSSTF
-71 KISLTCEHL
+71 KITFNCESAVL
-80 AQIQWR
+80 F
-86 YSVSSESG
+86 YMNYGTSTESG
-94 YDKLTIKH
+94 YDKLTVVLDG
-102 NGVELGTYSGE
+102 NSFTSSGE
-113 KEFQYYTIDVL
+113 VSSGETTELQPGEHVL
-124 AGTHELTFT
+124 TLT

-138 STDTG
+138 SGTG
-143 RDEAQ
+143 GSDQVWVYHLALMDPETGIPVIDLA
-148 ISTISIRSWGLEAV
+148 
-162 EINLSA
+162 A

-177 AAVGTLPQMVSM
+177 AQFGTLPKVDVL
-189 RLQGTLN
+189 RLKGTLN
-196 KEDWNA
+196 AEDWKTMKNL
-202 ISNMT
+202 T
-207 GLKYVDLTETTLTEI
+207 GLRYLDMTETTVTEI
-222 PERGFANCKV
+222 PAEAFTNNSI
-232 QEIKWPKNL
+232 QTIKWPANL
-241 KVIGK
+241 KVIGGK
-246 AAFCSGSGNNYYYGY
+246 AFYDKI

-276 PAAFYAS
+276 PSAFYNNNIDS
-283 PIQKVTMPHKT
+283 VSMPHKQI
-294 VALTSKIFQNCSSL
+294 AFANDIFRENPNLTK
-308 KEVEFNSCSSYITS
+308 VEFNSCASYMTNN
-322 EMFKSCNS
+322 MFYSCKK
-330 LQSVSDA
+330 LRSVSGMECVKTIGGSVFA
-337 DSVKA
+337 ECDSLRTVGNIA
-342 VYNGAFY
+342 PTTIGR
-349 GCTSLSTL
+349 
-357 GTKNPKSVADYAFY
+357 YAFY
-371 ECKKLDSIGL
+371 NCKKLESFDL
-381 SEVTSLGLC
+381 SQVTSVGEYAFQSCHTFKSVHMPNVTSLGNLC
-390 AFYSCQSLKTVDM
+390 FYDCAGLTEVSVGDKVSQIAREAFRSCPSLKTV
-403 PKVSSMSESCFS
+403 
-415 SCSALTSVSIGDK
+415 
-428 LSTIPSS
+428 
-435 AFSGCS
+435 
-441 ALKTITLG
+441 TLG
-449 ASVSYFDSYAFNGV
+449 ASVSYIDYYAFSNSSV
-463 SPEKLYINAPTP
+463 EKLYVNSPTP
-475 PGVYS
+475 PGVYNND
-480 SGVFGSTSG
+480 VFGSTRG

-513 DVNPNPVTSL
+513 DVNPNPVSSL

-535 RIPDSPNVMMYG
+535 RIPDSPNVMM
-547 NGSSFI
+547 NTGSSFI
-553 VNGNKEQTLGRF
+553 VNGNKEQTLGSF
-565 VAHYNNSAS
+565 VAYYNNSAS
-574 SSIISRCNNMT
+574 SSIISRCSNMS
-585 STGSEVRY
+585 STASEARY
-593 YLDDRYWY
+593 WMNSGYWY

-613 ITTIY
+613 ITTIS
-618 GNQVAVRYYDSE
+618 GNQVAIRYYDSE

-656 FKTSSDDHVC
+656 FRVSSADYVC

-719 APLTVWNSV
+719 APLTVWNSD
-728 NKTYNAYS
+728 NSTYNAYS
-736 IADDAFA
+736 IADDDFA
-743 LHPMEAFFVQKPDG
+743 LRPMQAFFVQKPDG
-757 VEAITFQPEGRQI
+757 VEAITFQTEGRQI

>member
-18 NVWAQ
+18 NLWAQ
-23 ETDWSSLFTRVSEG
+23 ETDWSPLFTRVSEG
-37 ITYTCE
+37 VTYTCE
-43 NDEAYPWSLADGVL
+43 NDEAYPWNLANGSLI
-57 TSTNKGVG
+57 STNKAHS
-65 GSSSTF
+65 SSSTF
-71 KISLTCEHL
+71 KITFSCESAIYFHM
-80 AQIQWR
+80 Q
-86 YSVSSESG
+86 YGTSSEG
-94 YDKLTIKH
+94 TYDKLTVVLDERTFTCS
-102 NGVELGTYSGE
+102 GTVSSFDFVELQPGE
-113 KEFQYYTIDVL
+113 HVL
-124 AGTHELTFT
+124 TLT

-138 STDTG
+138 SGSSGSDQVWVSSLKLTDMETG
-143 RDEAQ
+143 IPVIDLA
-148 ISTISIRSWGLEAV
+148 
-162 EINLSA
+162 A
-168 PGQLGEEAV
+168 PGQLGEEAI
-177 AAVGTLPQMVSM
+177 AQFGTLPKVDVL
-189 RLQGTLN
+189 RLKGSLN
-196 KEDWNA
+196 KEDWTT
-202 ISNMT
+202 IKNMT
-207 GLKYVDLTETTLTEI
+207 TLCYLDMSETTVTEI
-222 PERGFANCKV
+222 PAEAFTNTSIRT
-232 QEIKWPKNL
+232 IKWPANL
-241 KVIGK
+241 KVIGGK
-246 AAFCSGSGNNYYYGY
+246 AFYNKY
-261 LKGHLVLPETLDSIG
+261 LRGHLVLPETLDSIG
-276 PAAFYAS
+276 PSAFYRNYIDS
-283 PIQKVTMPHKT
+283 VSMPHKQI
-294 VALTSKIFQNCSSL
+294 AFANDIFRENPNLTK
-308 KEVEFNSCSSYITS
+308 VEFNSCASYMTNN
-322 EMFKSCNS
+322 MFYS
-330 LQSVSDA
+330 
-337 DSVKA
+337 
-342 VYNGAFY
+342 
-349 GCTSLSTL
+349 
-357 GTKNPKSVADYAFY
+357 
-371 ECKKLDSIGL
+371 CKKLRSVSGMECVKTIGGSVFAECDSLRTVGNIVPTMIGNNAFYACRKLESFDL
-381 SEVTSLGLC
+381 SQVTSVGEG

-403 PKVSSMSESCFS
+403 PEVSSMGGSCFS

-428 LSTIPSS
+428 LSKIPRS
-435 AFSGCS
+435 AFAVCS

-449 ASVSYFDSYAFNGV
+449 ASVSYFDYNAFNGV

-475 PGVYS
+475 PGVYNNNT
-480 SGVFGSTSG
+480 FASTSG

-535 RIPDSPNVMMYG
+535 RIPDSPNVMM
-547 NGSSFI
+547 NTGSSFI

-565 VAHYNNSAS
+565 VAYYNYGAS

-585 STGSEVRY
+585 STASEARY
-593 YLDDRYWY
+593 WMNSGYWY

-613 ITTIY
+613 ITTIS
-618 GNQVAVRYYDSE
+618 GNQVAIRYYDSE

-641 DVAPDATLKAGQGYI
+641 DVAPEATLRAGQGYI
-656 FKTSSDDHVC
+656 FRVSSADYVC

-719 APLTVWNSV
+719 APLTVWNSD
-728 NKTYNAYS
+728 NRTYNAYS
-736 IADDAFA
+736 IADDDFA
-743 LHPMEAFFVQKPDG
+743 LHPMQAFFVQKPDG
-757 VEAITFQPEGRQI
+757 VEAITFQPEGRQ
-770 TSTIDHSAGVKA
+770 TDSNIDHSAGVKA

-797 SNGITDDHTR
+797 SNGTTDDHTR